1 MARLLSTWFNGFVG
15 SARSTGNKVLNAFGK
30 MVCEMQEYFASDF
43 MGHGWKIFNSG
54 SEETP
59 EYTLEIDN
67 VKVRKA
73 FIAHELIIDQVRA
86 ICGSLGISQACGKVK
101 EVSLRTDEHGNQYYL
116 IKLEGEATHGY
127 GGFAKNDLIRCQ
139 RVEVGSDGVTKG
151 IKGYWVKIESA
162 NMKEG
167 WFTVMASEFVG
178 EIFQDDDT
186 EKVLNNDVP
195 MNLPAAGD
203 EIVQYGNTTEPS
215 RQNAIYLHATENGVP
230 TIDLL
235 NGVNSKSFSD
245 KIVCS
250 LGRIP
255 NSEAFGLYMRKGT
268 IVSFDDETGKD
279 NYIFDHDGYF
289 DLGRGAI
296 TYNPATGVVTIGSD
310 VVIKWGANSKSNV
323 TYQIGSSGVNAPT
336 GTWLNSVPPS
346 EVGKYLWTRTK
357 WPDGTYSYSVSYMA
371 KDGTPGKDGEPG
383 KDGADGQDMRP
394 NLLDYTEFKQ
404 ETFDNVPNPDK
415 TFALEG
421 TRDEGLDGHGAIK
434 VETEQKVNV
443 ESMIKE
449 IDVDFFQQNVKN
461 QISPSTWY
469 TLSFYLLGTIVERPV
484 YTYLWTWDKNGLTM
498 VDTTEKMIVDGKEQD
513 TPKDGGVKFQPTYS
527 WTRHTVTFKTSDNL
541 PETCLCLFR
550 VMKKFTQQIH
560 PIIPCVYVTE
570 PKLEVGKAASA
581 WTRSDNDI
589 VGIAVDKINM
599 PSWVRQWDGQ
609 TTELGADYVAAKNAA
624 FGTKDADGKFTG
636 IAMSGEGFDLG
647 GKDTNVVGLYG
658 ISKNICRVIID
669 PKNEKYSF
677 HGNIFCENGQVNGL
691 LVGSYLKGV
700 TQVTEAEW
708 NKYFTVQKD
717 VNGQEL
723 KNHLKPDFYNINP
736 ILLISEGPKDVQGTI
751 YIHLPPYSDS
761 ASDYAKSLAFLGYK
775 FYVVNKL
782 GKDSSVNTIYL
793 SCIHAIIKVNGQDA
807 SKSVYKLSK
816 GGAVVLTG
824 SIDTKGNFYWL
835 ADSDSGTANS
845 TIVDGSI
852 NPNDIFNIKYNTNIG
867 HMNWNKVPLTPGPSD
882 NGTIKL

>member
-30 MVCEMQEYFASDF
+30 VVCEMQEYFASDF

-54 SEETP
+54 SEESP

-127 GGFAKNDLIRCQ
+127 GGFVKNDLIRCQ

-178 EIFQDDDT
+178 EIKQEEESEFV
-186 EKVLNNDVP
+186 ESNDVP

-203 EIVQYGNTTEPS
+203 EIVQYGNTTVKS

-235 NGVNSKSFSD
+235 NGVNSKSFSG
-245 KIVCS
+245 KIVAS

-255 NSEAFGLYMRKGT
+255 DGGGFGLYLENGT
-268 IVSFDDETGKD
+268 IISLNSNSGKYNYHFNENGSFS
-279 NYIFDHDGYF
+279 
-289 DLGRGAI
+289 LGQGAI
-296 TYNPATGVVTIGSD
+296 DYDPATGVVTIGSD

-323 TYQIGSSGVNAPT
+323 TYQIGSSGVDVPT
-336 GTWLNSVPPS
+336 DTWLSSVPPS
-346 EVGKYLWTRTK
+346 EAGKYLWTRTK

-371 KDGTPGKDGEPG
+371 KDGAPG
-383 KDGADGQDMRP
+383 KDGADGEDMRP

-443 ESMIKE
+443 ESLIKE

-560 PIIPCVYVTE
+560 PIVPCVYVTE

-589 VGIAVDKINM
+589 VGVAVDKINM

-636 IAMSGEGFDLG
+636 IAMSGEGFDIG
-647 GKDTNVVGLYG
+647 GKEKNVVGLYG
-658 ISKNICRVIID
+658 ISKNECRVIID
-669 PKNEKYSF
+669 PKNEKYAF
-677 HGNIFCENGQVNGL
+677 HGNIFCESGQVNGL
-691 LVGSYLKGV
+691 LVGSYLKGL
-700 TQVTEAEW
+700 TQVTNEDEW
-708 NKYFTVQKD
+708 KKVFTAKD
-717 VNGQEL
+717 KDNEG
-723 KNHLKPDFYNINP
+723 NRWKPNFYNINP
-736 ILLISEGPKDVQGTI
+736 ILLISYIPNSTPTI
-751 YIHLPPYSDS
+751 YLPPNGNKP
-761 ASDYAKSLAFLGYK
+761 SDYAESLAFLGYK
-775 FYVVNKL
+775 FYLINRLGKGLTTNQIQVRGIGANIKVYGNDILQQTYKL
-782 GKDSSVNTIYL
+782 G
-793 SCIHAIIKVNGQDA
+793 
-807 SKSVYKLSK
+807 
-816 GGAVVLTG
+816 GGRAVVLTG
-824 SIDTKGNFYWL
+824 SIGSDGGFFWL
-835 ADSDSGTANS
+835 VEEGSTSSDLGS
-845 TIVDGSI
+845 GSI
-852 NPNDIFNIKYNTNIG
+852 EKPSFNIKDNTNIG
-867 HMNWNKVPLTPGPSD
+867 QMTWTKVPLTTGPSD
-882 NGTIKL
+882 NGTIKP

>member
-30 MVCEMQEYFASDF
+30 VVCEMQEYFASDF

-139 RVEVGSDGVTKG
+139 RVEVGSDGKTKG

-167 WFTVMASEFVG
+167 WFTVMASEFLG
-178 EIFQDDDT
+178 EIKQDKET
-186 EKVLNNDVP
+186 EWVERNDVP

-371 KDGTPGKDGEPG
+371 KDGTPGKDGESG

-443 ESMIKE
+443 ESLIKE

-550 VMKKFTQQIH
+550 VMKKFSQQIH
-560 PIIPCVYVTE
+560 PIVPCVYVTE

-589 VGIAVDKINM
+589 VGVAVDKINM

-624 FGTKDADGKFTG
+624 FGTKDAEGKFTG
-636 IAMSGEGFDLG
+636 IAMSGEGFDIG

-658 ISKNICRVIID
+658 ISKDNCRVIID
-669 PKNEKYSF
+669 PKNEKYAF
-677 HGNIFCENGQVNGL
+677 RGNIFCESGQVNGL
-691 LVGSYLKGV
+691 LVGSYLKGL
-700 TQVTEAEW
+700 TQVTNENEW
-708 NKYFTVQKD
+708 NKAF
-717 VNGQEL
+717 EL
-723 KNHLKPDFYNINP
+723 KGSYYRPNFFVINP
-736 ILLISEGPKDVQGTI
+736 IVVLSYEIGGTRKIS
-751 YIHLPPYSDS
+751 LPPYGNTPD
-761 ASDYAKSLAFLGYK
+761 DYAESIAFLDYK
-775 FYVVNKL
+775 FYIINKMPQVL
-782 GKDSSVNTIYL
+782 SQNIIDIKTGIPGALYKKNSTMSSGKSSISYYRLMTG
-793 SCIHAIIKVNGQDA
+793 K
-807 SKSVYKLSK
+807 
-816 GGAVVLTG
+816 AVILTG
-824 SIDTKGNFYWL
+824 CIEENGSFYWL
-835 ADSDSGTANS
+835 VEEGSTSSDLGS
-845 TIVDGSI
+845 GSI
-852 NPNDIFNIKYNTNIG
+852 EKPSFTIKDNTNIG
-867 HMNWNKVPLTPGPSD
+867 QMTWNKVPLAPGPSD
-882 NGTIKL
+882 NGAIKP

>member
-30 MVCEMQEYFASDF
+30 VVCEMQEYFASDF

-54 SEETP
+54 SEESP

-127 GGFAKNDLIRCQ
+127 GGFMKNDLIRCQ

-167 WFTVMASEFVG
+167 WFTVMASEFLG
-178 EIFQDDDT
+178 EIKQEKET
-186 EKVLNNDVP
+186 EWVERNDVP

-203 EIVQYGNTTEPS
+203 EIVQYGNTTETN

-235 NGVNSKSFSD
+235 NGVDSKSFSG
-245 KIVCS
+245 KIVAS

-255 NSEAFGLYMRKGT
+255 NGGGFGLYLQNGT
-268 IVSFDDETGKD
+268 IISLNSKSKKF
-279 NYIFDHDGYF
+279 NYYF
-289 DLGRGAI
+289 DEDGSFILGQGAI
-296 TYNPATGVVTIGSD
+296 DYDPATGVVTIGSD

-371 KDGTPGKDGEPG
+371 KDGAPGKDGT
-383 KDGADGQDMRP
+383 DGQDMRP

-404 ETFDNVPNPDK
+404 ETFDNVPTTDK
-415 TFALEG
+415 TFELKG
-421 TRDEGLDGHGAIK
+421 TRSDGLNGHGAVQI
-434 VETEQKVNV
+434 ETAFKINGDLPTPD
-443 ESMIKE
+443 SY
-449 IDVDFFQQNVKN
+449 VDFFQQNVKSK
-461 QISPSTWY
+461 IAPSTWY
-469 TLSFYLLGTIVERPV
+469 TLSFYLKSKSIAQPL
-484 YTYLWTWDKNGLTM
+484 YTYMWTYDTNGLTM

-513 TPKDGGVKFQPTYS
+513 TPKDGAVKFSPIHEWTY
-527 WTRHTVTFKTSDNL
+527 HTVTFKTAANL
-541 PETCLCLFR
+541 PDTCLCLFR
-550 VMKKFTQQIH
+550 AITKQI
-560 PIIPCVYVTE
+560 PQSNFIVPALFLSE
-570 PKLEVGKAASA
+570 PKLELGKAASA

-589 VGIAVDKINM
+589 AGIAADKINM

-658 ISKNICRVIID
+658 VSKDECRVIID
-669 PKNEKYSF
+669 PKNEKYAF
-677 HGNIFCENGQVNGL
+677 RGNIFCESGQVNGL
-691 LVGSYLKGV
+691 LVGSYLKGL
-700 TQVTEAEW
+700 TQVTNDTEW
-708 NKYFTVQKD
+708 DKAFT
-717 VNGQEL
+717 L
-723 KNHLKPDFYNINP
+723 KGSYYRPNFFVINP
-736 ILLISEGPKDVQGTI
+736 IVILSYDIGDERTLS
-751 YIHLPPYSDS
+751 LPPYGNN
-761 ASDYAKSLAFLGYK
+761 ANDYAESIAFLDYK
-775 FYVVNKL
+775 FYIINKMSQVL
-782 GKDSSVNTIYL
+782 NQNIIYIKAGVSGALYKKDSTM
-793 SCIHAIIKVNGQDA
+793 A
-807 SKSVYKLSK
+807 SGKSSISTYGLKTGK
-816 GGAVVLTG
+816 AVILTG
-824 SIDTKGNFYWL
+824 CIEENGSFYWL
-835 ADSDSGTANS
+835 VEEGSTSSDLGS
-845 TIVDGSI
+845 GSI
-852 NPNDIFNIKYNTNIG
+852 EKPSFTIKDNTNIG
-867 HMNWNKVPLTPGPSD
+867 QMTWTKVPLIPGPSD
-882 NGTIKL
+882 NGTIKP

>member
-30 MVCEMQEYFASDF
+30 VVCEMQEYFASDF

-54 SEETP
+54 SEESP

-127 GGFAKNDLIRCQ
+127 GGFVKNDLIRCQ

-178 EIFQDDDT
+178 EIMQEEESEFV
-186 EKVLNNDVP
+186 ESNDVP

-203 EIVQYGNTTEPS
+203 EIVQYGNITEPS

-235 NGVNSKSFSD
+235 NGVNSKSFSG
-245 KIVCS
+245 KIVAS

-255 NSEAFGLYMRKGT
+255 DGGGFGLYLKNGT
-268 IVSFDDETGKD
+268 IISLNSNSGKYNYHFNENGSFS
-279 NYIFDHDGYF
+279 
-289 DLGRGAI
+289 LGQGAI
-296 TYNPATGVVTIGSD
+296 DYDPATGVVTIGSD

-371 KDGTPGKDGEPG
+371 KDGAPGKDGT
-383 KDGADGQDMRP
+383 DGQDMRP

-404 ETFDNVPNPDK
+404 ETFDNVPTTDK
-415 TFALEG
+415 TFELKG
-421 TRDEGLDGHGAIK
+421 TRSDGLNGHGAVQI
-434 VETEQKVNV
+434 ETAFKINGDLPTPD
-443 ESMIKE
+443 SY
-449 IDVDFFQQNVKN
+449 VDFFQQNVKSK
-461 QISPSTWY
+461 IAPSTWY
-469 TLSFYLLGTIVERPV
+469 TLSFYLKSKSIAQPL
-484 YTYLWTWDKNGLTM
+484 YTYMWTYDTNGLTM

-513 TPKDGGVKFQPTYS
+513 TPKDGAVKFSPIHEWTY
-527 WTRHTVTFKTSDNL
+527 HTVTFKTAANL
-541 PETCLCLFR
+541 PDTCLCLFR
-550 VMKKFTQQIH
+550 AITKQI
-560 PIIPCVYVTE
+560 PQSNFIVPALFLSE
-570 PKLEVGKAASA
+570 PKLELGKAASA

-589 VGIAVDKINM
+589 AGIAADKINM

-624 FGTKDADGKFTG
+624 FGTKDAEGKFTG

-658 ISKNICRVIID
+658 VSKDECRVIID
-669 PKNEKYSF
+669 PKNEKYAF
-677 HGNIFCENGQVNGL
+677 RGNIFCESGQVNGL
-691 LVGSYLKGV
+691 LVGSYLKGL
-700 TQVTEAEW
+700 TQVTNDTEW
-708 NKYFTVQKD
+708 DKAFT
-717 VNGQEL
+717 L
-723 KNHLKPDFYNINP
+723 KGSYYRPNFFVINP
-736 ILLISEGPKDVQGTI
+736 IVILSYDIGDKRTLS
-751 YIHLPPYSDS
+751 LPPYGNN
-761 ASDYAKSLAFLGYK
+761 ANDYAESIAFLDYK
-775 FYVVNKL
+775 FYIINKMSQVL
-782 GKDSSVNTIYL
+782 NQNIIDIKAGVSGALYKKDSTM
-793 SCIHAIIKVNGQDA
+793 A
-807 SKSVYKLSK
+807 SGKSSISTYRLKTGK
-816 GGAVVLTG
+816 AVILTG
-824 SIDTKGNFYWL
+824 CIEENGSFYWL
-835 ADSDSGTANS
+835 VEEGSTSSDLGS
-845 TIVDGSI
+845 GSI
-852 NPNDIFNIKYNTNIG
+852 EKPSFTIKDNTNIG
-867 HMNWNKVPLTPGPSD
+867 LMTWTKVPLIPGPSD
-882 NGTIKL
+882 NGTIKP

>member
-30 MVCEMQEYFASDF
+30 VVCEMQEYFASDF

-127 GGFAKNDLIRCQ
+127 GGFVKNDLIRCQ

-178 EIFQDDDT
+178 EIKQEEESEFV
-186 EKVLNNDVP
+186 ESNDVP

-203 EIVQYGNTTEPS
+203 EIVQYGNITEPS

-245 KIVCS
+245 KIVAS

-255 NSEAFGLYMRKGT
+255 DGGGFGLYLKNGT
-268 IVSFDDETGKD
+268 IISLNSNSGKYNYHFKENGSFS
-279 NYIFDHDGYF
+279 
-289 DLGRGAI
+289 LGQGAI
-296 TYNPATGVVTIGSD
+296 DYDPATGVVTIGSD

-346 EVGKYLWTRTK
+346 QVGKYLWTRTK

-371 KDGTPGKDGEPG
+371 RDGAPG
-383 KDGADGQDMRP
+383 KDGADGENMRP

-415 TFALEG
+415 YFALKG
-421 TRDEGLDGHGAIK
+421 TRAEGLNGHGAVQ
-434 VETEQKVNV
+434 VETAFK
-443 ESMIKE
+443 
-449 IDVDFFQQNVKN
+449 IDGDLPTPDSYVDFFQQNVKSK
-461 QISPSTWY
+461 IAPSTWY
-469 TLSFYLLGTIVERPV
+469 TLSFYLKSKSLAQPL
-484 YTYLWTWDKNGLTM
+484 YTYMWTYDTNGLTM
-498 VDTTEKMIVDGKEQD
+498 VDTTEKMIVDGKEQN
-513 TPKDGGVKFQPTYS
+513 TPKDGAVKFSPIHEWTY
-527 WTRHTVTFKTSDNL
+527 HTVTFKTAANL
-541 PETCLCLFR
+541 PDTCLCLFR
-550 VMKKFTQQIH
+550 AITKQI
-560 PIIPCVYVTE
+560 PQSNFIVPALFLSE
-570 PKLEVGKAASA
+570 PKLELGKAASA

-589 VGIAVDKINM
+589 AGIAADKINM

-624 FGTKDADGKFTG
+624 FGTKDAEGKFTG

-658 ISKNICRVIID
+658 VYKDECRVIID
-669 PKNEKYSF
+669 PKNDKYWF
-677 HGNIFCENGQVNGL
+677 RGNILCESGQVNGL
-691 LVGSYLKGV
+691 LVGSYLKGL
-700 TQVTEAEW
+700 TQVTNDTEW
-708 NKYFTVQKD
+708 DKAFT
-717 VNGQEL
+717 L
-723 KNHLKPDFYNINP
+723 KGSYYRPNFFVINP
-736 ILLISEGPKDVQGTI
+736 IVILSYDIGDKRTLS
-751 YIHLPPYSDS
+751 LPPYGNN
-761 ASDYAKSLAFLGYK
+761 ANDYAESIAFLDYK
-775 FYVVNKL
+775 FYIINKMSQVL
-782 GKDSSVNTIYL
+782 NQNIIDIKAGVSGALYKKDSTM
-793 SCIHAIIKVNGQDA
+793 A
-807 SKSVYKLSK
+807 SGKSSISYYRLETGK
-816 GGAVVLTG
+816 AVILTG
-824 SIDTKGNFYWL
+824 CIEENGSFYWL
-835 ADSDSGTANS
+835 VEEGSTSSDLGS
-845 TIVDGSI
+845 GSI
-852 NPNDIFNIKYNTNIG
+852 EKPSFTIKDNTNIG
-867 HMNWNKVPLTPGPSD
+867 QMTWTKVPLIPGPSD
-882 NGTIKL
+882 NGTIKP

>member
-178 EIFQDDDT
+178 EIFQNDDT

-296 TYNPATGVVTIGSD
+296 TYNPATGVVTIGSE

-371 KDGTPGKDGEPG
+371 KDGAPGKDGT
-383 KDGADGQDMRP
+383 DGQDMRP

-404 ETFDNVPNPDK
+404 ETFDNVPTTDK
-415 TFALEG
+415 TFELKG
-421 TRDEGLDGHGAIK
+421 TRSDGLNGHGAVQI
-434 VETEQKVNV
+434 ETAFKINGDLPTPD
-443 ESMIKE
+443 SY
-449 IDVDFFQQNVKN
+449 VDFFQQNVKSK
-461 QISPSTWY
+461 IAPSTWY
-469 TLSFYLLGTIVERPV
+469 TLSFYLKSKSLAQPL
-484 YTYLWTWDKNGLTM
+484 YTYMWTYDTNGLTM
-498 VDTTEKMIVDGKEQD
+498 VDTTEKMIVDGKEQN
-513 TPKDGGVKFQPTYS
+513 TPKDGAVKFSPIHEWTY
-527 WTRHTVTFKTSDNL
+527 HTVTFKTAANL
-541 PETCLCLFR
+541 PDTCICLFR
-550 VMKKFTQQIH
+550 AITKQI
-560 PIIPCVYVTE
+560 PQSNFIVPALFLSE
-570 PKLEVGKAASA
+570 PKLELGKAASA

-589 VGIAVDKINM
+589 AGIAADKINM

-609 TTELGADYVAAKNAA
+609 TTELGADYVAAKNAV

-636 IAMSGEGFDLG
+636 IAMSGEGFDFG
-647 GKDTNVVGLYG
+647 GKDRNVVGLYG
-658 ISKNICRVIID
+658 IYKDNGRVIID
-669 PKNEKYSF
+669 PKNERYSF
-677 HGNIFCENGQVNGL
+677 HGNIICESGKVNGL
-691 LVGSYLKGV
+691 LEGSYLKGL
-700 TQVTEAEW
+700 TQIRNEKEWEGVFFQDKGDTEW
-708 NKYFTVQKD
+708 
-717 VNGQEL
+717 
-723 KNHLKPDFYNINP
+723 KPSFYSINP
-736 ILLISEGPKDVQGTI
+736 ILLISYLPETNPII
-751 YIHLPPYSDS
+751 YLPPYGKE
-761 ASDYAKSLAFLGYK
+761 ASDYAESLAFIDYK
-775 FYVVNKL
+775 FYIINKT
-782 GKDSSVNTIYL
+782 GTGYIAVKTYGSK
-793 SCIHAIIKVNGQDA
+793 IKV
-807 SKSVYKLSK
+807 K
-816 GGAVVLTG
+816 GGNGISQKSYNILNGTTAVLTG
-824 SIDTKGNFYWL
+824 AIESDGSFYWV
-835 ADSDSGTANS
+835 AEK
-845 TIVDGSI
+845 GSI
-852 NPNDIFNIKYNTNIG
+852 SQE
-867 HMNWNKVPLTPGPSD
+867 VS
-882 NGTIKL
+882 NGTIDIKRNDPIFDKKYLTNFGWKLNDITPTKPSNPGGNIG

>member
-30 MVCEMQEYFASDF
+30 VVCEMQEYFASDF

-54 SEETP
+54 SEESP

-127 GGFAKNDLIRCQ
+127 GGFVKNDLIRCQ

-167 WFTVMASEFVG
+167 WFTVMASEFLG
-178 EIFQDDDT
+178 EIKQDKET
-186 EKVLNNDVP
+186 EWVERNDVP

-203 EIVQYGNTTEPS
+203 EIVQYGNTTETS
-215 RQNAIYLHATENGVP
+215 RQNAIYLHATEIGVP

-235 NGVNSKSFSD
+235 NGVNSKSFSG
-245 KIVCS
+245 KIVAS

-255 NSEAFGLYMRKGT
+255 NGGGFGLYLQNGT
-268 IVSFDDETGKD
+268 IISLNSKSKKF
-279 NYIFDHDGYF
+279 NYYF
-289 DLGRGAI
+289 DEDGSFILGQGAI
-296 TYNPATGVVTIGSD
+296 DYDPATGVVTIGSD

-443 ESMIKE
+443 ESLIKE

-624 FGTKDADGKFTG
+624 FGTKDAEGKFTG

-658 ISKNICRVIID
+658 VSKDECRVIID
-669 PKNEKYSF
+669 PKNEKYAF
-677 HGNIFCENGQVNGL
+677 RGNIFCESGQVNGL
-691 LVGSYLKGV
+691 LVGSYLKGL
-700 TQVTEAEW
+700 TQVTNDTEW
-708 NKYFTVQKD
+708 DKAFT
-717 VNGQEL
+717 L
-723 KNHLKPDFYNINP
+723 KGSYYRPNFFVINP
-736 ILLISEGPKDVQGTI
+736 IVILSYDIGDKRTLL
-751 YIHLPPYSDS
+751 LPPYGNN
-761 ASDYAKSLAFLGYK
+761 ANDYAESIAFLDYK
-775 FYVVNKL
+775 FYIINKMSQVL
-782 GKDSSVNTIYL
+782 NQNIIDIKAGVSGALYKKDSTM
-793 SCIHAIIKVNGQDA
+793 A
-807 SKSVYKLSK
+807 SGKSSISTYRLKTGK
-816 GGAVVLTG
+816 AVILTG
-824 SIDTKGNFYWL
+824 CIEENGSFYWL
-835 ADSDSGTANS
+835 VEEGSTSSDLGS
-845 TIVDGSI
+845 GSI
-852 NPNDIFNIKYNTNIG
+852 EKPSFTIKDNTNIG
-867 HMNWNKVPLTPGPSD
+867 QMTWTKVPLTPNPGGGILKP
-882 NGTIKL
+882 

>member
-30 MVCEMQEYFASDF
+30 VVCEMQEYFASDF

-139 RVEVGSDGVTKG
+139 RVEVGSDGKTKG

-178 EIFQDDDT
+178 EIKQEEESEFV
-186 EKVLNNDVP
+186 ESNDVP

-203 EIVQYGNTTEPS
+203 EIVQYGNITEPS
-215 RQNAIYLHATENGVP
+215 RQNAIYLHATESGVP

-235 NGVNSKSFSD
+235 NGVNSKSFSG
-245 KIVCS
+245 KIVAS

-255 NSEAFGLYMRKGT
+255 DGGGFGLYLKNGT
-268 IVSFDDETGKD
+268 IISLNSNSGKYNYHFNENGSFS
-279 NYIFDHDGYF
+279 
-289 DLGRGAI
+289 LGQGAI
-296 TYNPATGVVTIGSD
+296 DYDPKTGVVTIGSE

-371 KDGTPGKDGEPG
+371 KDGTPGKDG
-383 KDGADGQDMRP
+383 ADGENMRP

-404 ETFDNVPNPDK
+404 ETFDNVPKDK
-415 TFALEG
+415 GFTLVG
-421 TRDEGLDGHGAIK
+421 TRAEGLDGHGAVQI
-434 VETEQKVNV
+434 ETAFKINGDLPTPD
-443 ESMIKE
+443 SN
-449 IDVDFFQQNVKN
+449 VDFFQQNVKS
-461 QISPSTWY
+461 QIAPSTWY
-469 TLSFYLLGTIVERPV
+469 TLSFYLKGRGVANPV
-484 YTYLWTWDKNGLTM
+484 YTYLWTWATDGLTM

-513 TPKDGGVKFQPTYS
+513 TPKDGAVKFQPTAGP
-527 WTRHTVTFKTSDNL
+527 WVRHIVTFKTAAKL
-541 PETCLCLFR
+541 PDTCLCLFR
-550 VMKKFTQQIH
+550 VITKQVPQNLLLV
-560 PIIPCVYVTE
+560 PCAYVTE

-589 VGIAVDKINM
+589 ADIAIDKV
-599 PSWVRQWDGQ
+599 SWVRQWDGQ
-609 TTELGADYVAAKNAA
+609 TTELGADYVAAKNAV

-636 IAMSGEGFDLG
+636 IAMSGEGFDFG
-647 GKDTNVVGLYG
+647 GKDRNVVGLYA
-658 ISKNICRVIID
+658 IYKNDCRVIID
-669 PKNEKYSF
+669 PKNERYSF
-677 HGNIFCENGQVNGL
+677 HGNIICDSGRVNGL
-691 LVGSYLKGV
+691 LEGSYIKGL
-700 TQVTEAEW
+700 TQISNQNEW
-708 NKYFTVQKD
+708 EGVFF
-717 VNGQEL
+717 QE
-723 KNHLKPDFYNINP
+723 KGDTQWKPSFYSINP
-736 ILLISEGPKDVQGTI
+736 ILLITYLPETNPII
-751 YIHLPPYSDS
+751 YLPPYGKE
-761 ASDYAKSLAFLGYK
+761 ASDYAESLAFIDYK
-775 FYVVNKL
+775 FYIINKT
-782 GKDSSVNTIYL
+782 GAGYIAVKTYGSK
-793 SCIHAIIKVNGQDA
+793 IKV
-807 SKSVYKLSK
+807 K
-816 GGAVVLTG
+816 GGNGISQSSYNILNGTTTVLTG
-824 SIDTKGNFYWL
+824 SIESDGSFYWV
-835 ADSDSGTANS
+835 AEK
-845 TIVDGSI
+845 GSI
-852 NPNDIFNIKYNTNIG
+852 SQE
-867 HMNWNKVPLTPGPSD
+867 VS
-882 NGTIKL
+882 NGTIDIKRNDPIFDKKYLNQFGWKNNLVTPTKPSNPGGDIG

>member
-127 GGFAKNDLIRCQ
+127 GGFVKNDLIRCQ

-178 EIFQDDDT
+178 EIYQNDDT

-255 NSEAFGLYMRKGT
+255 NSKAFGLYMRKGT

-296 TYNPATGVVTIGSD
+296 TYNPATGVVTIGSE

-371 KDGTPGKDGEPG
+371 KDGAPGKDGT
-383 KDGADGQDMRP
+383 DGQDMRP

-404 ETFDNVPNPDK
+404 ETFDNVPTTDK
-415 TFALEG
+415 TFELKG
-421 TRDEGLDGHGAIK
+421 TRSDGLNGHGAVQI
-434 VETEQKVNV
+434 ETAFKINGDLPTPD
-443 ESMIKE
+443 SY
-449 IDVDFFQQNVKN
+449 VDFFQQNVKSK
-461 QISPSTWY
+461 IAPSTWY
-469 TLSFYLLGTIVERPV
+469 TLSFYLKRKSIAQPL
-484 YTYLWTWDKNGLTM
+484 YTYMWTYDTNGLTM
-498 VDTTEKMIVDGKEQD
+498 VDTTEKMIVDGKEQN
-513 TPKDGGVKFQPTYS
+513 TPKDGAVKFPPIHEWTY
-527 WTRHTVTFKTSDNL
+527 HTVTFKTAANL
-541 PETCLCLFR
+541 PDTCLCLFR
-550 VMKKFTQQIH
+550 AITKQI
-560 PIIPCVYVTE
+560 PQSNFIVPALFLSE

-589 VGIAVDKINM
+589 ADIAIDKVNM

-658 ISKNICRVIID
+658 VYKDECRVIID
-669 PKNEKYSF
+669 PKNDKYWF
-677 HGNIFCENGQVNGL
+677 RGNILCESGQVNGL
-691 LVGSYLKGV
+691 LVGSYLKGL
-700 TQVTEAEW
+700 TQVTNDTEW
-708 NKYFTVQKD
+708 EKAFT
-717 VNGQEL
+717 L
-723 KNHLKPDFYNINP
+723 KGSYYRPNFFVINP
-736 ILLISEGPKDVQGTI
+736 IVILSYDIGDKRTLL
-751 YIHLPPYSDS
+751 LPPYGNN
-761 ASDYAKSLAFLGYK
+761 ANDYAESIAFLDYK
-775 FYVVNKL
+775 FYIINKMSQVL
-782 GKDSSVNTIYL
+782 NQNIIDIKAGVSGALYKKDSTM
-793 SCIHAIIKVNGQDA
+793 A
-807 SKSVYKLSK
+807 SGKSSISNYRLMTGK
-816 GGAVVLTG
+816 AVILTG
-824 SIDTKGNFYWL
+824 CIEENGSFYWL
-835 ADSDSGTANS
+835 VEEGS
-845 TIVDGSI
+845 TSSNLGSGSI
-852 NPNDIFNIKYNTNIG
+852 EKPSFTIKDNTNIG
-867 HMNWNKVPLTPGPSD
+867 QLTWNKVPLAPGPSD
-882 NGTIKL
+882 NGTIKP

>member
-30 MVCEMQEYFASDF
+30 VVCEMQEYFASDF

-54 SEETP
+54 SEESP

-178 EIFQDDDT
+178 EIYQNDDT

-346 EVGKYLWTRTK
+346 QVGKYLWTRTK

-371 KDGTPGKDGEPG
+371 KDGTPGKDG
-383 KDGADGQDMRP
+383 ADGENMRP

-404 ETFDNVPNPDK
+404 ETFDNVPKDK
-415 TFALEG
+415 GFTLVG
-421 TRDEGLDGHGAIK
+421 TRAEGLDGHGAVQI
-434 VETEQKVNV
+434 ETAFKINGDLPTPD
-443 ESMIKE
+443 SYT
-449 IDVDFFQQNVKN
+449 DFFQQNVKS
-461 QISPSTWY
+461 QIAPSTWY
-469 TLSFYLLGTIVERPV
+469 TLSFYLKSKLVAQPL
-484 YTYLWTWDKNGLTM
+484 YTYLWTWDTDGLTM
-498 VDTTEKMIVDGKEQD
+498 VDTTEKIIVDGKEQD
-513 TPKDGGVKFQPTYS
+513 TPKDGGVKFQPSPAS
-527 WTRHTVTFKTSDNL
+527 WFRHTVTFKTAANL
-541 PETCLCLFR
+541 PDTCLCLFR
-550 VMKKFTQQIH
+550 VITKQVPQNLLMV
-560 PIIPCVYVTE
+560 PCVYVTE

-589 VGIAVDKINM
+589 ADIAIDKV
-599 PSWVRQWDGQ
+599 SWVRQWDGQ

-624 FGTKDADGKFTG
+624 FGTKDAEGKFTG

-677 HGNIFCENGQVNGL
+677 RGNIFCENGQVNGL

-700 TQVTEAEW
+700 TQVAEAEW

-717 VNGQEL
+717 KNGQEL
-723 KNHLKPDFYNINP
+723 KNHLEPDFFNINP

-751 YIHLPPYSDS
+751 YIHLPPYSNS
-761 ASDYAKSLAFLGYK
+761 AEDYAKSLAFLGYK

-782 GKDSSVNTIYL
+782 KQESSVTTIQL
-793 SCIHAIIKVNGQDA
+793 SCIDAIIKVDGQNVA
-807 SKSVYKLSK
+807 KSFYKLSK

-824 SIDTKGNFYWL
+824 SIDTKGKFYWL
-835 ADSDSGTANS
+835 ADSDSGTASS
-845 TIVDGSI
+845 TIVDGNI
-852 NPNDIFNIKYNTNIG
+852 NPNDLWNVKYNTNIG

-882 NGTIKL
+882 NGALKP

>member
-30 MVCEMQEYFASDF
+30 VVCEMQEYFASDF

-54 SEETP
+54 SEESP

-73 FIAHELIIDQVRA
+73 FIAHDLIIDQVRA

-127 GGFAKNDLIRCQ
+127 GGFVKNDLIRCQ

-162 NMKEG
+162 SMKEG

-178 EIFQDDDT
+178 EIMQEEESEFV
-186 EKVLNNDVP
+186 ESNDVP

-203 EIVQYGNTTEPS
+203 EIVQYGNITEPS

-235 NGVNSKSFSD
+235 NGVNSKSFSG
-245 KIVCS
+245 KIVAS

-255 NSEAFGLYMRKGT
+255 DGGGFGLYLKNGT
-268 IVSFDDETGKD
+268 IISLNSNSGKYNYHFKENGSFS
-279 NYIFDHDGYF
+279 
-289 DLGRGAI
+289 LGQGAI
-296 TYNPATGVVTIGSD
+296 DYDPATGVVTIGSD

-346 EVGKYLWTRTK
+346 QVGKYLWTRTK

-371 KDGTPGKDGEPG
+371 RDGAPG
-383 KDGADGQDMRP
+383 KDGADGENMRP

-415 TFALEG
+415 SFALKG
-421 TRDEGLDGHGAIK
+421 TRAEGLNGHGAVQI
-434 VETEQKVNV
+434 ETAFKINGDLPTPD
-443 ESMIKE
+443 SYT
-449 IDVDFFQQNVKN
+449 DFFQQNVKS
-461 QISPSTWY
+461 QIAPSTWY
-469 TLSFYLLGTIVERPV
+469 TLSFYLKSKLVAQPL
-484 YTYLWTWDKNGLTM
+484 YTYLWTWDTDGLTM
-498 VDTTEKMIVDGKEQD
+498 VDTTEKIIVDGKEQD
-513 TPKDGGVKFQPTYS
+513 TPKDGGVKFQPSPAS
-527 WTRHTVTFKTSDNL
+527 WFRHTVTFKTAANL
-541 PETCLCLFR
+541 PDTCLCLFR
-550 VMKKFTQQIH
+550 VITKQVPQNLLMV
-560 PIIPCVYVTE
+560 PCVYVTE

-589 VGIAVDKINM
+589 AGIAADKINM

-609 TTELGADYVAAKNAA
+609 TTELGADYVAAKNAV

-636 IAMSGEGFDLG
+636 IAMSGEGFDFG
-647 GKDTNVVGLYG
+647 GKDRNVVGLYG
-658 ISKNICRVIID
+658 IYKDDCRVIID
-669 PKNEKYSF
+669 PKNERYSF
-677 HGNIFCENGQVNGL
+677 HGNIICDSGRVNGL
-691 LVGSYLKGV
+691 LEGSYLKGL
-700 TQVTEAEW
+700 TQISNQNEW
-708 NKYFTVQKD
+708 KGVFF
-717 VNGQEL
+717 QE
-723 KNHLKPDFYNINP
+723 KGDTQWKPSFYSINP
-736 ILLISEGPKDVQGTI
+736 ILLITYLPETNPII
-751 YIHLPPYSDS
+751 YLPPYGKE
-761 ASDYAKSLAFLGYK
+761 ASDYAESLAFIDYK
-775 FYVVNKL
+775 FYIINKT
-782 GKDSSVNTIYL
+782 GAGYIAVKTYGSK
-793 SCIHAIIKVNGQDA
+793 IKV
-807 SKSVYKLSK
+807 K
-816 GGAVVLTG
+816 GGNGISQSSYNILNGTTAVLTG
-824 SIDTKGNFYWL
+824 AIESDGSFYWV
-835 ADSDSGTANS
+835 AEKGRISQEVS
-845 TIVDGSI
+845 
-852 NPNDIFNIKYNTNIG
+852 
-867 HMNWNKVPLTPGPSD
+867 
-882 NGTIKL
+882 NGTIDIKRNDPIFDKKYLNQFGWKNNLVTPTKPSNPGGDIG

>member
-30 MVCEMQEYFASDF
+30 VVCEMQEYFASDF

-54 SEETP
+54 SEESP

-127 GGFAKNDLIRCQ
+127 GGFMKNDLIRCQ
-139 RVEVGSDGVTKG
+139 RVEVGSDGETKG

-178 EIFQDDDT
+178 EIFQNDDT

-371 KDGTPGKDGEPG
+371 KDGAPGKDGT
-383 KDGADGQDMRP
+383 DGQDMRP

-404 ETFDNVPNPDK
+404 ETFDNVPTTDK
-415 TFALEG
+415 TFELKG
-421 TRDEGLDGHGAIK
+421 TRSDGLNGHGAVQ
-434 VETEQKVNV
+434 VETAFKINGDLPTPD
-443 ESMIKE
+443 SY
-449 IDVDFFQQNVKN
+449 VDFFQQNVKSK
-461 QISPSTWY
+461 IAPSTWY
-469 TLSFYLLGTIVERPV
+469 TLSFYLKSKSIAQPL
-484 YTYLWTWDKNGLTM
+484 YTYMWTYDTNGLTM
-498 VDTTEKMIVDGKEQD
+498 VDTNEKMIVDGKEQD
-513 TPKDGGVKFQPTYS
+513 TPKDGAVKFSPIHEWTY
-527 WTRHTVTFKTSDNL
+527 HTVTFKTAANL
-541 PETCLCLFR
+541 PDTCLCLFR
-550 VMKKFTQQIH
+550 AITKQI
-560 PIIPCVYVTE
+560 PQSNFIVPALFLSE
-570 PKLEVGKAASA
+570 PKLELGKAASA

-589 VGIAVDKINM
+589 AGIAADKINM

-624 FGTKDADGKFTG
+624 FGTKDSEGKFSG
-636 IAMSGEGFDLG
+636 IAMSGGGFDIG
-647 GKDTNVVGLYG
+647 GQNVIGLYA
-658 ISKNICRVIID
+658 ISKDKCAVKIN
-669 PKNEKYSF
+669 PTTGEY
-677 HGNIFCENGQVNGL
+677 IFVGKILCEEGQMNGL
-691 LVGSYLKGV
+691 LNGSYIKGI
-700 TQVTEAEW
+700 TQITNEAEW
-708 NKYFTVQKD
+708 DDILPVYKETYY
-717 VNGQEL
+717 
-723 KNHLKPDFYNINP
+723 KPDFYKLNP
-736 ILLISEGPKDVQGTI
+736 IVILSYAKVDAPMI
-751 YIHLPPYSDS
+751 YLPPYDKTAEKLLEAYQFIGYTFWIVNKSGKTISIEPVSSIKIENNTVVTNASGESVLTKSYSNANLQQRKIANGKS
-761 ASDYAKSLAFLGYK
+761 AS
-775 FYVVNKL
+775 
-782 GKDSSVNTIYL
+782 
-793 SCIHAIIKVNGQDA
+793 
-807 SKSVYKLSK
+807 
-816 GGAVVLTG
+816 LTG
-824 SIDTKGNFYWL
+824 VM
-835 ADSDSGTANS
+835 DSDGKFFWVIEKIGVNEAITGS
-845 TIVDGSI
+845 T
-852 NPNDIFNIKYNTNIG
+852 
-867 HMNWNKVPLTPGPSD
+867 
-882 NGTIKL
+882 GTITPSFGLGGNTLKWNTGFTGGNSGLLKP

>member
-30 MVCEMQEYFASDF
+30 VVCEMQEYFASDF

-54 SEETP
+54 SEESP

-127 GGFAKNDLIRCQ
+127 GGFVKNDLIRCQ
-139 RVEVGSDGVTKG
+139 RVEVGSDGKTKG

-178 EIFQDDDT
+178 EIYQNDDT

-323 TYQIGSSGVNAPT
+323 AYQIGSSGVNAPT

-371 KDGTPGKDGEPG
+371 KDGAPGKDGT
-383 KDGADGQDMRP
+383 DGQDMRP

-415 TFALEG
+415 TFALKG
-421 TRDEGLDGHGAIK
+421 TRSDGLNGHGAVQI
-434 VETEQKVNV
+434 ETAFKINGDLPTPD
-443 ESMIKE
+443 SY
-449 IDVDFFQQNVKN
+449 VDFFQQNVKSK
-461 QISPSTWY
+461 IAPSTWY
-469 TLSFYLLGTIVERPV
+469 TLSFYLKSKSIAQPL
-484 YTYLWTWDKNGLTM
+484 YTYMWTYDTNGLTM

-513 TPKDGGVKFQPTYS
+513 TPKDGAVKFPSIHEWTY
-527 WTRHTVTFKTSDNL
+527 HTVTFKTAANL
-541 PETCLCLFR
+541 PDTCLCLFR
-550 VMKKFTQQIH
+550 AITKQI
-560 PIIPCVYVTE
+560 PQSNFIVPALFLSE
-570 PKLEVGKAASA
+570 PKLELGKAASA

-589 VGIAVDKINM
+589 AGIAADKINM

-609 TTELGADYVAAKNAA
+609 TTELGADYVAAKNAV

-636 IAMSGEGFDLG
+636 IAMSGEGFDFG
-647 GKDTNVVGLYG
+647 GKDRNVVGLYG
-658 ISKNICRVIID
+658 IYKDDCRVIID
-669 PKNEKYSF
+669 PKNERYSF
-677 HGNIFCENGQVNGL
+677 HGNIICDSGRVNGL
-691 LVGSYLKGV
+691 LDGSYLKGL
-700 TQVTEAEW
+700 TQISNQNEW
-708 NKYFTVQKD
+708 EGVFF
-717 VNGQEL
+717 QE
-723 KNHLKPDFYNINP
+723 KGDTQWKPSFYSINP
-736 ILLISEGPKDVQGTI
+736 ILLITYLPETNPII
-751 YIHLPPYSDS
+751 YLPPYGKE
-761 ASDYAKSLAFLGYK
+761 ASDYAESLAFIDYK
-775 FYVVNKL
+775 FYIINKT
-782 GKDSSVNTIYL
+782 GAGYIAVKTYGSK
-793 SCIHAIIKVNGQDA
+793 IKV
-807 SKSVYKLSK
+807 K
-816 GGAVVLTG
+816 GGNGISQSSYNILNGTTAVLTG
-824 SIDTKGNFYWL
+824 AIESDGSFYWV
-835 ADSDSGTANS
+835 AEK
-845 TIVDGSI
+845 GSI
-852 NPNDIFNIKYNTNIG
+852 SQE
-867 HMNWNKVPLTPGPSD
+867 VS
-882 NGTIKL
+882 NGTIDIKRNDPIFDKKYLNQFGWKNNLVTPTKPSNPGGDIG

>member
-30 MVCEMQEYFASDF
+30 VVCEMQEYFASDF

-54 SEETP
+54 SEESP

-127 GGFAKNDLIRCQ
+127 GGFVKNDLIRCQ

-178 EIFQDDDT
+178 EIKQEEESEFV
-186 EKVLNNDVP
+186 ERNDAP

-203 EIVQYGNTTEPS
+203 EIVQYGNITDTS

-235 NGVNSKSFSD
+235 NGVNSKSFSG
-245 KIVCS
+245 KIVAS

-255 NSEAFGLYMRKGT
+255 NGGGFGLYLQNGT
-268 IVSFDDETGKD
+268 IISLNSNGGKYNYHFNENGSFS
-279 NYIFDHDGYF
+279 
-289 DLGRGAI
+289 LGQGAI
-296 TYNPATGVVTIGSD
+296 DYDPKTGVVTIGSD

-336 GTWLNSVPPS
+336 GTWLNSVPS
-346 EVGKYLWTRTK
+346 SQVGRYLWTRTK

-371 KDGTPGKDGEPG
+371 RDGAPG
-383 KDGADGQDMRP
+383 KDGADGENMRP

-415 TFALEG
+415 TFALKG
-421 TRDEGLDGHGAIK
+421 TRAEGLNGHGAVQ
-434 VETEQKVNV
+434 VETAFKINGDLPTPD
-443 ESMIKE
+443 SY
-449 IDVDFFQQNVKN
+449 VDFFQQNVKSK
-461 QISPSTWY
+461 IAPSTWY
-469 TLSFYLLGTIVERPV
+469 TLSFYLKSKSFAQPL
-484 YTYLWTWDKNGLTM
+484 YTYMWTYDTNGLTM

-513 TPKDGGVKFQPTYS
+513 TPKDGAVKFPPIHEWTY
-527 WTRHTVTFKTSDNL
+527 HTVTFKTAANL
-541 PETCLCLFR
+541 PDTCLCLFR
-550 VMKKFTQQIH
+550 AITKQI
-560 PIIPCVYVTE
+560 PQSNFIVPALFLSE

-589 VGIAVDKINM
+589 ADIAIDKV
-599 PSWVRQWDGQ
+599 SWVRQWDGQ

-658 ISKNICRVIID
+658 VSKDECRVIID
-669 PKNEKYSF
+669 PKNEKYAF
-677 HGNIFCENGQVNGL
+677 RGNIFCESGQVNGL
-691 LVGSYLKGV
+691 LVGSYLKGL
-700 TQVTEAEW
+700 TQVTNDTEW
-708 NKYFTVQKD
+708 DKAFT
-717 VNGQEL
+717 L
-723 KNHLKPDFYNINP
+723 KGSYYRPNFFVINP
-736 ILLISEGPKDVQGTI
+736 IVILSYDIGDKRTLS
-751 YIHLPPYSDS
+751 LPPYGNN
-761 ASDYAKSLAFLGYK
+761 ANDYAESIAFLDYK
-775 FYVVNKL
+775 FYIINKMSQVL
-782 GKDSSVNTIYL
+782 NQNIIDIKAGVSGALYKKDSTM
-793 SCIHAIIKVNGQDA
+793 A
-807 SKSVYKLSK
+807 SGKSSISTYRLKTGK
-816 GGAVVLTG
+816 AVILTG
-824 SIDTKGNFYWL
+824 CIEENGSFYWL
-835 ADSDSGTANS
+835 VEEGSTSSDLGS
-845 TIVDGSI
+845 GSI
-852 NPNDIFNIKYNTNIG
+852 EKPSFTIKDNTNIG
-867 HMNWNKVPLTPGPSD
+867 QMTWTKVPLTTGPSD
-882 NGTIKL
+882 NGTIKP

>member
-30 MVCEMQEYFASDF
+30 VVCEMQEYFASDF

-54 SEETP
+54 SEESP

-167 WFTVMASEFVG
+167 WFTVMVSEFVG
-178 EIFQDDDT
+178 EIYQNDDT

-235 NGVNSKSFSD
+235 NGVNSKSFSG

-371 KDGTPGKDGEPG
+371 KDGAPGKDGT
-383 KDGADGQDMRP
+383 DGQDMRP

-404 ETFDNVPNPDK
+404 ETFDNVPTTDK
-415 TFALEG
+415 TFELKG
-421 TRDEGLDGHGAIK
+421 TRSDGLNGHGAVQI
-434 VETEQKVNV
+434 ETAFKINGDLPTPD
-443 ESMIKE
+443 SY
-449 IDVDFFQQNVKN
+449 VDFFQQNVKSK
-461 QISPSTWY
+461 IAPSTWY
-469 TLSFYLLGTIVERPV
+469 TLSFYLKSKSIAQPL
-484 YTYLWTWDKNGLTM
+484 YTYMWTYDTNGLTM

-513 TPKDGGVKFQPTYS
+513 TPKDGAVKFSPTHE
-527 WTRHTVTFKTSDNL
+527 WTYHTVTFKTAANL
-541 PETCLCLFR
+541 PDTCLCLFR
-550 VMKKFTQQIH
+550 AITKQI
-560 PIIPCVYVTE
+560 PQSNFIVPALFLSE
-570 PKLEVGKAASA
+570 PKLELGKAASA

-589 VGIAVDKINM
+589 AGIAADKINM
-599 PSWVRQWDGQ
+599 PLWVRQWDGQ

-624 FGTKDADGKFTG
+624 FGTKDAEGKFTG

-658 ISKNICRVIID
+658 VSKDECRVIID
-669 PKNEKYSF
+669 PKNEKYAF
-677 HGNIFCENGQVNGL
+677 RGNIFCESGQVNGL
-691 LVGSYLKGV
+691 LVGSYLKGL
-700 TQVTEAEW
+700 TQVTNDTEW
-708 NKYFTVQKD
+708 DKAFT
-717 VNGQEL
+717 L
-723 KNHLKPDFYNINP
+723 KGSYYKPNFFVINP
-736 ILLISEGPKDVQGTI
+736 IVILSYDIGDKRTLS
-751 YIHLPPYSDS
+751 LPPYGNN
-761 ASDYAKSLAFLGYK
+761 ANDYAESIAFLDYK
-775 FYVVNKL
+775 FYIINKMSQVL
-782 GKDSSVNTIYL
+782 NQNIIDIKAGVSGALYKKDSTM
-793 SCIHAIIKVNGQDA
+793 A
-807 SKSVYKLSK
+807 SGKSSISTYRLKTGK
-816 GGAVVLTG
+816 AVILTG
-824 SIDTKGNFYWL
+824 CIEENGSFYWL
-835 ADSDSGTANS
+835 VEEGSTSSDLGSGIIEKPS
-845 TIVDGSI
+845 FTIKD
-852 NPNDIFNIKYNTNIG
+852 NTNIG
-867 HMNWNKVPLTPGPSD
+867 QMTWTKVPLTPGPSD
-882 NGTIKL
+882 NGTIKP

>member
-30 MVCEMQEYFASDF
+30 VVCEMQEYFASDF

-54 SEETP
+54 SEESP

-101 EVSLRTDEHGNQYYL
+101 EVSLRTDKHGNQYYL

-167 WFTVMASEFVG
+167 WFTVMASEFLG
-178 EIFQDDDT
+178 EIKQDKET
-186 EKVLNNDVP
+186 EWVERNDVP

-203 EIVQYGNTTEPS
+203 EIVQYGNTTETS
-215 RQNAIYLHATENGVP
+215 RQNAIYLHATEIGVP

-235 NGVNSKSFSD
+235 NGVNSKSFSG
-245 KIVCS
+245 KIVAS

-255 NSEAFGLYMRKGT
+255 NGGGFGLYLQNGT
-268 IVSFDDETGKD
+268 IISLNSNSGKYNYHFNENGSFS
-279 NYIFDHDGYF
+279 
-289 DLGRGAI
+289 LGQGAI
-296 TYNPATGVVTIGSD
+296 SYDPATGIVTIDSE

-371 KDGTPGKDGEPG
+371 KDGTPGKDG
-383 KDGADGQDMRP
+383 ADGQDMRP

-443 ESMIKE
+443 ESLIKE

-560 PIIPCVYVTE
+560 PIVPCVYVTE

-589 VGIAVDKINM
+589 VGVAVDKINM

-636 IAMSGEGFDLG
+636 IAMSGEGFDIG
-647 GKDTNVVGLYG
+647 GKEKNVVGLYG
-658 ISKNICRVIID
+658 ISKNECRVIID
-669 PKNEKYSF
+669 PKNEKYAF
-677 HGNIFCENGQVNGL
+677 HGNIFCESGQVNGL
-691 LVGSYLKGV
+691 LVGSYLKGL
-700 TQVTEAEW
+700 TQVTNEDEW
-708 NKYFTVQKD
+708 KKVFTAKD
-717 VNGQEL
+717 KDNEG
-723 KNHLKPDFYNINP
+723 NRWKPDFYNINP
-736 ILLISEGPKDVQGTI
+736 ILLISYIPNSTPTI
-751 YIHLPPYSDS
+751 YLPPNGNKP
-761 ASDYAKSLAFLGYK
+761 SDYAESLAFLGYK
-775 FYVVNKL
+775 FYLINRLGKGLTTNQIQVRGIGANIKVYGNDILQQTYKL
-782 GKDSSVNTIYL
+782 G
-793 SCIHAIIKVNGQDA
+793 
-807 SKSVYKLSK
+807 
-816 GGAVVLTG
+816 GGRAVVLTG
-824 SIDTKGNFYWL
+824 SIGSDGGFFWL
-835 ADSDSGTANS
+835 VEEGSTSSDLGS
-845 TIVDGSI
+845 GSI
-852 NPNDIFNIKYNTNIG
+852 EKPSFNIKDNTNIG
-867 HMNWNKVPLTPGPSD
+867 QMTWTKVPLTTGPSD
-882 NGTIKL
+882 NGTIKP

>member
-30 MVCEMQEYFASDF
+30 VVCEMQEYFASDF

-54 SEETP
+54 SEESP

-73 FIAHELIIDQVRA
+73 FIAHDLIIDQVRA

-127 GGFAKNDLIRCQ
+127 GGFVKNDLIRCQ

-178 EIFQDDDT
+178 EIMQEEESEFV
-186 EKVLNNDVP
+186 ESNDVP

-203 EIVQYGNTTEPS
+203 EIVQYGNITEPS

-235 NGVNSKSFSD
+235 NGVNSKSFSG
-245 KIVCS
+245 KIVAS

-255 NSEAFGLYMRKGT
+255 DGGGFGLYLKNGT
-268 IVSFDDETGKD
+268 IISLNSNSGKYNYHFKENGSFS
-279 NYIFDHDGYF
+279 
-289 DLGRGAI
+289 LGQGAI
-296 TYNPATGVVTIGSD
+296 DYDPATGVVTIGSD

-346 EVGKYLWTRTK
+346 QVGKYLWTRTK

-371 KDGTPGKDGEPG
+371 RDGAPG
-383 KDGADGQDMRP
+383 KDGADGENMRP

-415 TFALEG
+415 SFALKG
-421 TRDEGLDGHGAIK
+421 TRAEGLNGHGAVQI
-434 VETEQKVNV
+434 ETAFKINGDLPTPD
-443 ESMIKE
+443 SYT
-449 IDVDFFQQNVKN
+449 DFFQQNVKS
-461 QISPSTWY
+461 QIAPSTWY
-469 TLSFYLLGTIVERPV
+469 TLSFYLKSKLVAQPL
-484 YTYLWTWDKNGLTM
+484 YTYLWTWDTDGLTM
-498 VDTTEKMIVDGKEQD
+498 VDTTEKIIVDGKEQD
-513 TPKDGGVKFQPTYS
+513 TPKDGGVKFQPSPVS
-527 WTRHTVTFKTSDNL
+527 WFRHTVTFKTAANL
-541 PETCLCLFR
+541 PDTCLCLFR
-550 VMKKFTQQIH
+550 VITKQVPQNLLMV
-560 PIIPCVYVTE
+560 PCVYVTE

-589 VGIAVDKINM
+589 AGIAADKINM

-609 TTELGADYVAAKNAA
+609 TTELGADYVAAKNAV

-636 IAMSGEGFDLG
+636 IAMSGEGFDFG
-647 GKDTNVVGLYG
+647 GKDRNVVGLYG
-658 ISKNICRVIID
+658 IYKDDCRVIID
-669 PKNEKYSF
+669 PKNERYSF
-677 HGNIFCENGQVNGL
+677 HGNIICDSGRVNGL
-691 LVGSYLKGV
+691 LEGSYLKGL
-700 TQVTEAEW
+700 TQISNQNEW
-708 NKYFTVQKD
+708 EGVFF
-717 VNGQEL
+717 QE
-723 KNHLKPDFYNINP
+723 KGDTQWKPSFYSINP
-736 ILLISEGPKDVQGTI
+736 ILLITYLPETNPII
-751 YIHLPPYSDS
+751 YLPPYGKE
-761 ASDYAKSLAFLGYK
+761 ASDYAESLAFIDYK
-775 FYVVNKL
+775 FYIINKT
-782 GKDSSVNTIYL
+782 GAGYIAVKTYGSK
-793 SCIHAIIKVNGQDA
+793 IKV
-807 SKSVYKLSK
+807 K
-816 GGAVVLTG
+816 GGNGISQSSYNILNGTTAVLTG
-824 SIDTKGNFYWL
+824 AIESDGSFYWV
-835 ADSDSGTANS
+835 AEK
-845 TIVDGSI
+845 GSI
-852 NPNDIFNIKYNTNIG
+852 SQE
-867 HMNWNKVPLTPGPSD
+867 VS
-882 NGTIKL
+882 NGTIDIKRNDPIFDKKYLNQFGWKNNLVTPTKPSNPGGDIG

>member
-30 MVCEMQEYFASDF
+30 VVCEMQEYFASDF

-54 SEETP
+54 SEESP

-127 GGFAKNDLIRCQ
+127 GGFVKNDLIRCQ

-178 EIFQDDDT
+178 EIMQEEESEFV
-186 EKVLNNDVP
+186 ESNDVP

-235 NGVNSKSFSD
+235 NGVNSKSFSG
-245 KIVCS
+245 KIVAS

-255 NSEAFGLYMRKGT
+255 NGGGFGLYLQNGT
-268 IVSFDDETGKD
+268 IISLNSNSGKY
-279 NYIFDHDGYF
+279 NYHFNENGRF
-289 DLGRGAI
+289 SLGQGAI
-296 TYNPATGVVTIGSD
+296 DYDPKTGVVTIGSE

-371 KDGTPGKDGEPG
+371 KDGAPG
-383 KDGADGQDMRP
+383 KDGADGENMRP

-449 IDVDFFQQNVKN
+449 IYVDFFQQNVKN

-560 PIIPCVYVTE
+560 PVIPCVYVTE

-624 FGTKDADGKFTG
+624 FGTKDAEGKFTG

-658 ISKNICRVIID
+658 VSKDECRVIID
-669 PKNEKYSF
+669 PKNEKYAF
-677 HGNIFCENGQVNGL
+677 RGNIFCESGQVNGL
-691 LVGSYLKGV
+691 LVGSYLKGL
-700 TQVTEAEW
+700 TQVTNDTEW
-708 NKYFTVQKD
+708 DKAFT
-717 VNGQEL
+717 L
-723 KNHLKPDFYNINP
+723 KGSYYRPNFFVINP
-736 ILLISEGPKDVQGTI
+736 IVILSYDIGDKRTLS
-751 YIHLPPYSDS
+751 LPPYGNN
-761 ASDYAKSLAFLGYK
+761 ANDYAESIAFLDYK
-775 FYVVNKL
+775 FYIINKMSQVL
-782 GKDSSVNTIYL
+782 NQNIIDIKAGVSGALYKKDSTM
-793 SCIHAIIKVNGQDA
+793 A
-807 SKSVYKLSK
+807 SGKSSISTYRLKTGK
-816 GGAVVLTG
+816 AVILTG
-824 SIDTKGNFYWL
+824 CIEENGSFYWL
-835 ADSDSGTANS
+835 VEEGSTSSDLGS
-845 TIVDGSI
+845 GSI
-852 NPNDIFNIKYNTNIG
+852 EKPSFTIKDNTNIG
-867 HMNWNKVPLTPGPSD
+867 QMTWTKVPLTTGPSD
-882 NGTIKL
+882 NGTIKP

>member
-30 MVCEMQEYFASDF
+30 VVCEMQEYFASDF

-54 SEETP
+54 SEESP

-127 GGFAKNDLIRCQ
+127 GGFVKNDLIRCQ

-178 EIFQDDDT
+178 EIMQEEESEFV
-186 EKVLNNDVP
+186 ESNDVP

-203 EIVQYGNTTEPS
+203 EIVQYGNITEPS
-215 RQNAIYLHATENGVP
+215 RQNAIYLHATKNGVP

-235 NGVNSKSFSD
+235 NGVNSKSFSG
-245 KIVCS
+245 KIVAS

-255 NSEAFGLYMRKGT
+255 DGGGFGLYLRNGT
-268 IVSFDDETGKD
+268 IISLNSNSGKYNYHFKENGSFS
-279 NYIFDHDGYF
+279 
-289 DLGRGAI
+289 LGQGAI
-296 TYNPATGVVTIGSD
+296 DYDPKTGVVTIGSD

-346 EVGKYLWTRTK
+346 QVGKYLWTRTK

-371 KDGTPGKDGEPG
+371 RDGAPG
-383 KDGADGQDMRP
+383 KDGADGENMRP
-394 NLLDYTEFKQ
+394 NLLDYTEFRQ

-415 TFALEG
+415 YFALKG
-421 TRDEGLDGHGAIK
+421 TRSDGLNGHGAVQI
-434 VETEQKVNV
+434 ETAFKINGDLPTPD
-443 ESMIKE
+443 SY
-449 IDVDFFQQNVKN
+449 VDFFQQNVKSK
-461 QISPSTWY
+461 IAPSTWY
-469 TLSFYLLGTIVERPV
+469 TLSFYLKSKSFAQPL
-484 YTYLWTWDKNGLTM
+484 YTYMWTYDTNGLTM

-513 TPKDGGVKFQPTYS
+513 TPKDGAVKFPPIHEWTY
-527 WTRHTVTFKTSDNL
+527 HTVTFKTAANL
-541 PETCLCLFR
+541 PDTCLCLFR
-550 VMKKFTQQIH
+550 AITKQI
-560 PIIPCVYVTE
+560 PQSNFIVPALFLSE
-570 PKLEVGKAASA
+570 PKLELGKAASA

-589 VGIAVDKINM
+589 AGIAADKINM

-609 TTELGADYVAAKNAA
+609 TTELGADYVAAKNAV

-636 IAMSGEGFDLG
+636 IAMSGEGFDFG
-647 GKDTNVVGLYG
+647 GKDRNVVGLYG
-658 ISKNICRVIID
+658 IYKDDCRVIID
-669 PKNEKYSF
+669 PKNERYSF
-677 HGNIFCENGQVNGL
+677 HGNIICDSGRVNGL
-691 LVGSYLKGV
+691 LEGSYLKGL
-700 TQVTEAEW
+700 TQISNQNEW
-708 NKYFTVQKD
+708 EGVFF
-717 VNGQEL
+717 QE
-723 KNHLKPDFYNINP
+723 KGDTKWKPSFYSINP
-736 ILLISEGPKDVQGTI
+736 ILLITYLPETNPII
-751 YIHLPPYSDS
+751 YLPPYGKE
-761 ASDYAKSLAFLGYK
+761 ASDYAESLAFIDYK
-775 FYVVNKL
+775 FYIINKT
-782 GKDSSVNTIYL
+782 GAGYIAVKTYGSK
-793 SCIHAIIKVNGQDA
+793 IKV
-807 SKSVYKLSK
+807 K
-816 GGAVVLTG
+816 GGNGISQSSYNILNGTTAVLTG
-824 SIDTKGNFYWL
+824 AIESDGSFYWV
-835 ADSDSGTANS
+835 AEK
-845 TIVDGSI
+845 GSI
-852 NPNDIFNIKYNTNIG
+852 SQE
-867 HMNWNKVPLTPGPSD
+867 VS
-882 NGTIKL
+882 NGTIDIKRNDPIFDKKYLNQFGWKNNLVTPTKPSNPGGDIG

>member
-30 MVCEMQEYFASDF
+30 VVCEMQEYFASDF

-54 SEETP
+54 SEESP

-178 EIFQDDDT
+178 EIYQNDDT

-203 EIVQYGNTTEPS
+203 EIVQYGNTTVTS

-371 KDGTPGKDGEPG
+371 KDGAPGKDGT
-383 KDGADGQDMRP
+383 DGENMRP

-415 TFALEG
+415 AFALEG
-421 TRDEGLDGHGAIK
+421 TRAEGLNGHGAIK
-434 VETEQKVNV
+434 VESEQTVNV
-443 ESMIKE
+443 ESPIKE
-449 IDVDFFQQNVKN
+449 INVDFFQQNVKN
-461 QISPSTWY
+461 QIAPSTWY

-541 PETCLCLFR
+541 PETCLCMFR
-550 VMKKFTQQIH
+550 VVKKFTQQIH
-560 PIIPCVYVTE
+560 PIVPCVYVTE
-570 PKLEVGKAASA
+570 PKFEVGKAASA

-589 VGIAVDKINM
+589 VGIVVDKINM

-669 PKNEKYSF
+669 PKNEKYAF
-677 HGNIFCENGQVNGL
+677 HGNIFCESGQVNGL
-691 LVGSYLKGV
+691 LVGSYLKGL
-700 TQVTEAEW
+700 TQVTNENEW
-708 NKYFTVQKD
+708 NKAF
-717 VNGQEL
+717 EL
-723 KNHLKPDFYNINP
+723 KGSYYRPNFFVINP
-736 ILLISEGPKDVQGTI
+736 IVVLSYEIGGTRKIS
-751 YIHLPPYSDS
+751 LPPYGNKPD
-761 ASDYAKSLAFLGYK
+761 DYAESIAFLDYK
-775 FYVVNKL
+775 FYIINKMPQVL
-782 GKDSSVNTIYL
+782 SQNIIDIKTGIPGALYKKDSTMS
-793 SCIHAIIKVNGQDA
+793 SG
-807 SKSVYKLSK
+807 KSSISNYRLMTGK
-816 GGAVVLTG
+816 AVILTG
-824 SIDTKGNFYWL
+824 CIEGNGSFYWL
-835 ADSDSGTANS
+835 VEEGSTSSDLGS
-845 TIVDGSI
+845 GSI
-852 NPNDIFNIKYNTNIG
+852 EKPSFTIKDNTNIG
-867 HMNWNKVPLTPGPSD
+867 QMAWNKVPLAPGPSD
-882 NGTIKL
+882 NGTIKP

>member
-30 MVCEMQEYFASDF
+30 VVCEMQEYFASDF

-54 SEETP
+54 SEESP

-127 GGFAKNDLIRCQ
+127 GGFVKNDLIRCQ

-167 WFTVMASEFVG
+167 WFTVMASEFLG
-178 EIFQDDDT
+178 EIKQDKET
-186 EKVLNNDVP
+186 EWVERNDVP

-203 EIVQYGNTTEPS
+203 EIVQYGNTTVTS

-346 EVGKYLWTRTK
+346 QVGKYLWTRTK

-371 KDGTPGKDGEPG
+371 KDGAPGKDGT
-383 KDGADGQDMRP
+383 DGENMRP

-415 TFALEG
+415 YFALGG
-421 TRDEGLDGHGAIK
+421 TRAEGLNGHGAVQI
-434 VETEQKVNV
+434 ETAFKINGDLPTPD
-443 ESMIKE
+443 SYI
-449 IDVDFFQQNVKN
+449 DFFQQNVKS
-461 QISPSTWY
+461 QIAPSTWY
-469 TLSFYLLGTIVERPV
+469 TLSFYLKGRGVANPV
-484 YTYLWTWDKNGLTM
+484 YTYLWTWATDGLTM

-513 TPKDGGVKFQPTYS
+513 TPKDGAVKFQPTVGP
-527 WTRHTVTFKTSDNL
+527 WVRHIVTFKTAAKL
-541 PETCLCLFR
+541 PDTCLCLFR
-550 VMKKFTQQIH
+550 VITKQVPQNILLV
-560 PIIPCVYVTE
+560 PCAYVTE

-589 VGIAVDKINM
+589 ADIAIDKV
-599 PSWVRQWDGQ
+599 SWVRQWDGQ

-669 PKNEKYSF
+669 PKNEKYAF
-677 HGNIFCENGQVNGL
+677 HGNIFCESGQVNGL
-691 LVGSYLKGV
+691 LVGSYLKGL
-700 TQVTEAEW
+700 TQVTNENEW
-708 NKYFTVQKD
+708 NKAF
-717 VNGQEL
+717 EL
-723 KNHLKPDFYNINP
+723 KGSSYRPNFFVINP
-736 ILLISEGPKDVQGTI
+736 IVVLSYEIGGTRKIS
-751 YIHLPPYSDS
+751 LPPYGNKPD
-761 ASDYAKSLAFLGYK
+761 DYAESIAFLDYK
-775 FYVVNKL
+775 FYIINKMPQVL
-782 GKDSSVNTIYL
+782 SQNIIDIKTGIPGALYKKDSTMS
-793 SCIHAIIKVNGQDA
+793 SG
-807 SKSVYKLSK
+807 KSSISNYRLMTGK
-816 GGAVVLTG
+816 AVILTG
-824 SIDTKGNFYWL
+824 CIEGNGSFYWL
-835 ADSDSGTANS
+835 VEEGSTSSDLGS
-845 TIVDGSI
+845 GSI
-852 NPNDIFNIKYNTNIG
+852 EKPSFTIKDNTNIG
-867 HMNWNKVPLTPGPSD
+867 QMTWNKVPLAPGPSD
-882 NGTIKL
+882 NGTIKP

>member
-30 MVCEMQEYFASDF
+30 VVCEMQEYFASDF

-54 SEETP
+54 SEESP

-139 RVEVGSDGVTKG
+139 RVEVGSDGKTKG
-151 IKGYWVKIESA
+151 IKGYWVKIESV

-178 EIFQDDDT
+178 EIMQEEESEFV
-186 EKVLNNDVP
+186 ESNDVP
-195 MNLPAAGD
+195 MNFPAAGD
-203 EIVQYGNTTEPS
+203 EIVQYGNITEPS
-215 RQNAIYLHATENGVP
+215 RQNAIYLHATKNGVP

-235 NGVNSKSFSD
+235 NGVNSKSFSG
-245 KIVCS
+245 KIVAS

-255 NSEAFGLYMRKGT
+255 DGGGFGLYLRNGT
-268 IVSFDDETGKD
+268 IISLNSNSGKYNYHFKENGSFS
-279 NYIFDHDGYF
+279 
-289 DLGRGAI
+289 LGQGAI
-296 TYNPATGVVTIGSD
+296 DYDPKTGVVTIGSD

-371 KDGTPGKDGEPG
+371 RDGAPG
-383 KDGADGQDMRP
+383 KDGADGENMRP

-404 ETFDNVPNPDK
+404 ETFENVPNPDK

-443 ESMIKE
+443 ESLIKE

-560 PIIPCVYVTE
+560 PIVPCVYVTE

-589 VGIAVDKINM
+589 VGVAVDKINM

-636 IAMSGEGFDLG
+636 IAMSGEGFDIG
-647 GKDTNVVGLYG
+647 GKEKNVVGLYG
-658 ISKNICRVIID
+658 ISKNECRVIID
-669 PKNEKYSF
+669 PKNEKYAF
-677 HGNIFCENGQVNGL
+677 HGNIFCESGQVNGL
-691 LVGSYLKGV
+691 LVGSYLKGL
-700 TQVTEAEW
+700 TQVTNEDEW
-708 NKYFTVQKD
+708 KKVFTAKD
-717 VNGQEL
+717 KDNEG
-723 KNHLKPDFYNINP
+723 NRWKPDFYNINP
-736 ILLISEGPKDVQGTI
+736 ILLISYIPNSTPTI
-751 YIHLPPYSDS
+751 YLPPNGNKP
-761 ASDYAKSLAFLGYK
+761 SDYAESLAFLGYK
-775 FYVVNKL
+775 FYLINRLGKGLTTNQIQVRGIGANIKVYGNDILQQTYKL
-782 GKDSSVNTIYL
+782 G
-793 SCIHAIIKVNGQDA
+793 
-807 SKSVYKLSK
+807 
-816 GGAVVLTG
+816 GGRAVVLTG
-824 SIDTKGNFYWL
+824 SIGSDGGFFWL
-835 ADSDSGTANS
+835 VEEGSTSSDLGS
-845 TIVDGSI
+845 GSI
-852 NPNDIFNIKYNTNIG
+852 EKPSFNIKDNTNIG
-867 HMNWNKVPLTPGPSD
+867 QMTWTKVPLTTGPSD
-882 NGTIKL
+882 NGTIKP

>member
-30 MVCEMQEYFASDF
+30 VVCEMQEYFASDF

-54 SEETP
+54 SEESP

-127 GGFAKNDLIRCQ
+127 GGFVKNDLIRCQ
-139 RVEVGSDGVTKG
+139 RVEKGG
-151 IKGYWVKIESA
+151 IKGYWVKIESV
-162 NMKEG
+162 NMEEG
-167 WFTVMASEFVG
+167 WFTVMASEFSGTIKQNEV
-178 EIFQDDDT
+178 T
-186 EKVLNNDVP
+186 EWVSNDGGQ

-203 EIVQYGNTTEPS
+203 EIVQYGNTTDTG
-215 RQNAIYLHATENGVP
+215 RQNAIYLHATESGVP

-235 NGVNSKSFSD
+235 QGINEKSFSE

-255 NSEAFGLYMRKGT
+255 NSEKFGLYMSKGT
-268 IVSFDDETGKD
+268 IISVDKNGD
-279 NYIFDHDGYF
+279 NYVFDEDGYF
-289 DLGRGAI
+289 NLGRGAI

-371 KDGTPGKDGEPG
+371 KDGAPG

-404 ETFDNVPNPDK
+404 ETFDNVPTTDK
-415 TFALEG
+415 TFELKG
-421 TRDEGLDGHGAIK
+421 TRSDGLNGHGAVQI
-434 VETEQKVNV
+434 ETAFKINGDLPTPD
-443 ESMIKE
+443 SY
-449 IDVDFFQQNVKN
+449 VDFFQQNVKSK
-461 QISPSTWY
+461 IAPSTWY
-469 TLSFYLLGTIVERPV
+469 TLSFYLKSKSIAQPL
-484 YTYLWTWDKNGLTM
+484 YTYMWTYDTNGLTM
-498 VDTTEKMIVDGKEQD
+498 VETTEKMIVDGKEQD
-513 TPKDGGVKFQPTYS
+513 TPKDGAVKFSPIHEWTY
-527 WTRHTVTFKTSDNL
+527 HTVTFKTAANL
-541 PETCLCLFR
+541 PDTCLCLFR
-550 VMKKFTQQIH
+550 AITKQI
-560 PIIPCVYVTE
+560 PQSNFVVPALFLSE
-570 PKLEVGKAASA
+570 PKLELGKAASA

-589 VGIAVDKINM
+589 AGIAADKINM

-658 ISKNICRVIID
+658 VSKDECRVIID
-669 PKNEKYSF
+669 PKNEKYAF
-677 HGNIFCENGQVNGL
+677 RGNIFCESGQVNGL
-691 LVGSYLKGV
+691 LVGSYLKGL
-700 TQVTEAEW
+700 TQVTNDTEW
-708 NKYFTVQKD
+708 DKAFT
-717 VNGQEL
+717 L
-723 KNHLKPDFYNINP
+723 KGSYYRPNFFVINP
-736 ILLISEGPKDVQGTI
+736 IVILSYDIGDKRTLS
-751 YIHLPPYSDS
+751 LPPYGNN
-761 ASDYAKSLAFLGYK
+761 ANDYAESIAFLDYK
-775 FYVVNKL
+775 FYIINKMSQVL
-782 GKDSSVNTIYL
+782 NQNIIDIKAGVSGALYKKDSTM
-793 SCIHAIIKVNGQDA
+793 A
-807 SKSVYKLSK
+807 SGKSSISTYRLKTGK
-816 GGAVVLTG
+816 AVILTG
-824 SIDTKGNFYWL
+824 CIEENGSFYWL
-835 ADSDSGTANS
+835 VEEGSTSSDLGS
-845 TIVDGSI
+845 GSI
-852 NPNDIFNIKYNTNIG
+852 EKPSFTIKDNTNIG
-867 HMNWNKVPLTPGPSD
+867 QMTWTKVPLIPGPSD
-882 NGTIKL
+882 NGTIKP

>member
-30 MVCEMQEYFASDF
+30 VVCEMQEYFASDF

-54 SEETP
+54 SEESP

-127 GGFAKNDLIRCQ
+127 GGFMKNDLIRCQ

-167 WFTVMASEFVG
+167 WFTVMASEFLG
-178 EIFQDDDT
+178 EIKQDKET
-186 EKVLNNDVP
+186 EWVERNDVP

-203 EIVQYGNTTEPS
+203 EIVQYGNTTETN

-235 NGVNSKSFSD
+235 NGVDSKSFSG
-245 KIVCS
+245 KIVAS

-255 NSEAFGLYMRKGT
+255 NGGGFGLYLQNGT
-268 IVSFDDETGKD
+268 IISLNSKSKKF
-279 NYIFDHDGYF
+279 NYYF
-289 DLGRGAI
+289 DEDGSFILGQGAI
-296 TYNPATGVVTIGSD
+296 DYDPATGVVTIGSE

-371 KDGTPGKDGEPG
+371 KDGAPGKDGT
-383 KDGADGQDMRP
+383 DGENMRP

-415 TFALEG
+415 TFALKG
-421 TRDEGLDGHGAIK
+421 TRAEGLNGHGAVQI
-434 VETEQKVNV
+434 ETAYKINGDLPTPD
-443 ESMIKE
+443 SY
-449 IDVDFFQQNVKN
+449 VDFFQQNVKS
-461 QISPSTWY
+461 QIAPSTWY
-469 TLSFYLLGTIVERPV
+469 TLSFYLKGRGVANPV
-484 YTYLWTWDKNGLTM
+484 YTYLWTWATDGLTM

-513 TPKDGGVKFQPTYS
+513 TPKDGAVKFQPTAGP
-527 WTRHTVTFKTSDNL
+527 WVRHIVTFKTAAKL
-541 PETCLCLFR
+541 PDTCLCLFR
-550 VMKKFTQQIH
+550 VITKQVPQNILLV
-560 PIIPCVYVTE
+560 PCAYVTE

-589 VGIAVDKINM
+589 ADIAIDKV
-599 PSWVRQWDGQ
+599 SWVRQWDGQ

-658 ISKNICRVIID
+658 VSKDECRVIID
-669 PKNEKYSF
+669 PKNEKYAF
-677 HGNIFCENGQVNGL
+677 RGNIFCESGQVNGL
-691 LVGSYLKGV
+691 LVGSYLKGL
-700 TQVTEAEW
+700 TQVTNDTEW
-708 NKYFTVQKD
+708 DKAFT
-717 VNGQEL
+717 L
-723 KNHLKPDFYNINP
+723 KGSYYRPNFFVINP
-736 ILLISEGPKDVQGTI
+736 IVILSYDIGDKRTLS
-751 YIHLPPYSDS
+751 LPPYGNN
-761 ASDYAKSLAFLGYK
+761 ANDYAESIAFLDYK
-775 FYVVNKL
+775 FYIINKMSQVL
-782 GKDSSVNTIYL
+782 NQNIIDIKAGVSGALYKKDSTM
-793 SCIHAIIKVNGQDA
+793 A
-807 SKSVYKLSK
+807 SGKSSISTYRLKTGK
-816 GGAVVLTG
+816 AVILTG
-824 SIDTKGNFYWL
+824 CIEENGSFYWL
-835 ADSDSGTANS
+835 VEEGSTSSDLGS
-845 TIVDGSI
+845 GSI
-852 NPNDIFNIKYNTNIG
+852 EKPSFTIKDNTNIG
-867 HMNWNKVPLTPGPSD
+867 QMTWTKVPLIPGPSD
-882 NGTIKL
+882 NGTIKP

>member
-30 MVCEMQEYFASDF
+30 VVCEMQEYFASDF

-54 SEETP
+54 SEESP

-127 GGFAKNDLIRCQ
+127 GGFVKNDLIRCQ

-178 EIFQDDDT
+178 EIKQEEESEFV
-186 EKVLNNDVP
+186 ESKDVP

-203 EIVQYGNTTEPS
+203 EIVQYGNTTVKS

-235 NGVNSKSFSD
+235 NGVNSKSFSG
-245 KIVCS
+245 KIVAS
-250 LGRIP
+250 LGRMP
-255 NSEAFGLYMRKGT
+255 NGGGFGLYLQNGT
-268 IVSFDDETGKD
+268 IISLNSKSGEYNYHFNENGSFS
-279 NYIFDHDGYF
+279 
-289 DLGRGAI
+289 LGQGAI
-296 TYNPATGVVTIGSD
+296 KYDPATGVVTIGSE

-346 EVGKYLWTRTK
+346 QVGKYLWTRTK

-371 KDGTPGKDGEPG
+371 KDGAPGKDGT
-383 KDGADGQDMRP
+383 DGQDMRP

-415 TFALEG
+415 TFALKG
-421 TRDEGLDGHGAIK
+421 TRAEGLNGHGAVQ
-434 VETEQKVNV
+434 VETAFKINGDLPTPD
-443 ESMIKE
+443 SY
-449 IDVDFFQQNVKN
+449 VDFFQQNVKSK
-461 QISPSTWY
+461 IAPSTWY
-469 TLSFYLLGTIVERPV
+469 TLSFYLKSKSIAQPL
-484 YTYLWTWDKNGLTM
+484 YTYMWTYDTNGLTM

-513 TPKDGGVKFQPTYS
+513 TPKDGAVKFSPIHEWTY
-527 WTRHTVTFKTSDNL
+527 HTVTFKTAANL
-541 PETCLCLFR
+541 PDTCLCLFR
-550 VMKKFTQQIH
+550 VITKQVPQNLLMV
-560 PIIPCVYVTE
+560 PCVYVTE

-589 VGIAVDKINM
+589 ADIAIDKVNM

-658 ISKNICRVIID
+658 VYKDECRVIID
-669 PKNEKYSF
+669 PKNDKYWF
-677 HGNIFCENGQVNGL
+677 RGNILCESGQVNGL
-691 LVGSYLKGV
+691 LVGSYLKGL
-700 TQVTEAEW
+700 TQVTNDTEW
-708 NKYFTVQKD
+708 EKAFT
-717 VNGQEL
+717 L
-723 KNHLKPDFYNINP
+723 KGSYYRPNFFVINP
-736 ILLISEGPKDVQGTI
+736 IVILSYDIGDKRTLL
-751 YIHLPPYSDS
+751 LPPYGNT
-761 ASDYAKSLAFLGYK
+761 ANDYAESIAFLDYK
-775 FYVVNKL
+775 FYIINNMSQVLNQNIIDIKAGVSEAGVSGALYK
-782 GKDSSVNTIYL
+782 KDSTMASGKSSISYYRLKTGKAVILTG
-793 SCIHAIIKVNGQDA
+793 CIEGNGSFYWLVEEGSTSSDLG
-807 SKSVYKLSK
+807 S
-816 GGAVVLTG
+816 G
-824 SIDTKGNFYWL
+824 SIDKP
-835 ADSDSGTANS
+835 S
-845 TIVDGSI
+845 
-852 NPNDIFNIKYNTNIG
+852 FNIKDNTNIG
-867 HMNWNKVPLTPGPSD
+867 HMTWTKVPLTPNPGGGILKP
-882 NGTIKL
+882 

>member
-30 MVCEMQEYFASDF
+30 VVCEMQEYFASDF

-54 SEETP
+54 SEESP

-73 FIAHELIIDQVRA
+73 FIAHELIIDKVRA

-178 EIFQDDDT
+178 EIKQEEESEFV
-186 EKVLNNDVP
+186 ERNDVP

-203 EIVQYGNTTEPS
+203 EIVQYGNTTVKS

-235 NGVNSKSFSD
+235 DGVNSKSFSG
-245 KIVCS
+245 KIVAS

-255 NSEAFGLYMRKGT
+255 DGGGFGLYLRNGT
-268 IVSFDDETGKD
+268 IISLNSNSGKYNYHFKENGSFS
-279 NYIFDHDGYF
+279 
-289 DLGRGAI
+289 LGQGAI
-296 TYNPATGVVTIGSD
+296 DYDPATGVVTIGSG

-336 GTWLNSVPPS
+336 GTWLNSVPTS

-371 KDGTPGKDGEPG
+371 KDGAPGKDGT
-383 KDGADGQDMRP
+383 DGQDMRP

-443 ESMIKE
+443 ESLIKE

-560 PIIPCVYVTE
+560 PIVPCVYVTE

-589 VGIAVDKINM
+589 VGVAVDKINM

-636 IAMSGEGFDLG
+636 IAMSGEGFDIG
-647 GKDTNVVGLYG
+647 GKEKNVVGLYG
-658 ISKNICRVIID
+658 ISKNECRVIID
-669 PKNEKYSF
+669 PKNEKYAF
-677 HGNIFCENGQVNGL
+677 HGNIFCESGQVNGL
-691 LVGSYLKGV
+691 LVGSYLKGL
-700 TQVTEAEW
+700 TQVTNEDEW
-708 NKYFTVQKD
+708 KKVFTAKD
-717 VNGQEL
+717 KDNEG
-723 KNHLKPDFYNINP
+723 NRWKPDFYNINP
-736 ILLISEGPKDVQGTI
+736 ILLISYIPNSTPTI
-751 YIHLPPYSDS
+751 YLPPNGNKP
-761 ASDYAKSLAFLGYK
+761 SDYAESLAFLGYK
-775 FYVVNKL
+775 FYLINRLGKGLTTNQIQVRGIGANIKVYGNDILQQTYKL
-782 GKDSSVNTIYL
+782 G
-793 SCIHAIIKVNGQDA
+793 
-807 SKSVYKLSK
+807 
-816 GGAVVLTG
+816 GGRAVVLTG
-824 SIDTKGNFYWL
+824 SIGSDGGFFWL
-835 ADSDSGTANS
+835 VEEGSTSSDLGS
-845 TIVDGSI
+845 GSI
-852 NPNDIFNIKYNTNIG
+852 EKPSFTIKDNTNIG
-867 HMNWNKVPLTPGPSD
+867 QMTWTKVPLIPGPSD
-882 NGTIKL
+882 NGTIKP

>member
-30 MVCEMQEYFASDF
+30 VVCEMQEYFASDF

-54 SEETP
+54 SEESP

-116 IKLEGEATHGY
+116 IKLEGEVTHGY
-127 GGFAKNDLIRCQ
+127 GGFMKNDLIRCQ

-167 WFTVMASEFVG
+167 WFTVMASEFLG
-178 EIFQDDDT
+178 EIKQDKGT
-186 EKVLNNDVP
+186 EWVERNDVP

-203 EIVQYGNTTEPS
+203 EIVQYGNTTVTS

-296 TYNPATGVVTIGSD
+296 TYNPATGVVTIGSE

-346 EVGKYLWTRTK
+346 QVGKYLWTRTK

-371 KDGTPGKDGEPG
+371 RDGAPGKDGT
-383 KDGADGQDMRP
+383 DGENMRP

-404 ETFDNVPNPDK
+404 ETFDNVPYPDK

-443 ESMIKE
+443 ESLIKE

-469 TLSFYLLGTIVERPV
+469 TLSFYLLVAIVERPV

-589 VGIAVDKINM
+589 AGIAADKINM

-636 IAMSGEGFDLG
+636 IAMSGDGFDLG

-658 ISKNICRVIID
+658 ISKDICRVIID
-669 PKNEKYSF
+669 PKNEKYAF
-677 HGNIFCENGQVNGL
+677 RGNIFCESGQVNGL
-691 LVGSYLKGV
+691 LVGSYLKGL
-700 TQVTEAEW
+700 TQVTNEDEW
-708 NKYFTVQKD
+708 NKAF
-717 VNGQEL
+717 EL
-723 KNHLKPDFYNINP
+723 KGSYYRPNFFVINP
-736 ILLISEGPKDVQGTI
+736 IVVLSYEIGGTRKIS
-751 YIHLPPYSDS
+751 LPPYGNTPD
-761 ASDYAKSLAFLGYK
+761 DYAESIAFLDYK
-775 FYVVNKL
+775 FYIINKMPQVL
-782 GKDSSVNTIYL
+782 SQNIIDIKTGIPGALYKKDSTMS
-793 SCIHAIIKVNGQDA
+793 SG
-807 SKSVYKLSK
+807 KSSISYYRLMTGK
-816 GGAVVLTG
+816 AVILTG
-824 SIDTKGNFYWL
+824 CIEENGSFYWL
-835 ADSDSGTANS
+835 VEEGSTSSDLGS
-845 TIVDGSI
+845 GSI
-852 NPNDIFNIKYNTNIG
+852 EKPSFTIKDNTNIG
-867 HMNWNKVPLTPGPSD
+867 QLTWNKVPLTPGPSD
-882 NGTIKL
+882 NGTINP

>member
-30 MVCEMQEYFASDF
+30 VVCEMQEYFASGF
-43 MGHGWKIFNSG
+43 MGYGWKIFNNG
-54 SEETP
+54 SEESP

-67 VKVRKA
+67 VRVRKA
-73 FIAHELIIDQVRA
+73 FVAHELIIDKVRA
-86 ICGSLGISQACGKVK
+86 ICGSLGISQACGKIK
-101 EVSLRTDEHGNQYYL
+101 EVNLRTDEYGNQYYL
-116 IKLEGEATHGY
+116 IRLEGESTHGY
-127 GGFAKNDLIRCQ
+127 GGFVKNDLIRCQ
-139 RVEVGSDGVTKG
+139 RVEKGG
-151 IKGYWVKIESA
+151 IKGYWVKIESV
-162 NMKEG
+162 NMEEG
-167 WFTVMASEFVG
+167 WFTVMASEFSGTIKQSEV
-178 EIFQDDDT
+178 T
-186 EKVLNNDVP
+186 EWVSNDGGQ

-203 EIVQYGNTTEPS
+203 EIVQYGNTTVKS
-215 RQNAIYLHATENGVP
+215 RQNAIYLHATEKGVP

-235 NGVNSKSFSD
+235 QGINEKSFSE

-255 NSEAFGLYMRKGT
+255 NSEKFGLYMSKGT
-268 IVSFDDETGKD
+268 IISVDKNGD
-279 NYIFDHDGYF
+279 NYVFDEDGYF
-289 DLGRGAI
+289 NLGRGAI
-296 TYNPATGVVTIGSD
+296 TYDPKTGVVTIGSE

-346 EVGKYLWTRTK
+346 QVGKYLWTRTK

-371 KDGTPGKDGEPG
+371 KDGAPGKDGT
-383 KDGADGQDMRP
+383 DGENMRP

-421 TRDEGLDGHGAIK
+421 TRAEGLNGHGAIK
-434 VETEQKVNV
+434 VESEQTVNV
-443 ESMIKE
+443 ESPIKE
-449 IDVDFFQQNVKN
+449 INVDFFQQNVKN
-461 QISPSTWY
+461 QIAPSTWY

-513 TPKDGGVKFQPTYS
+513 TPKDGGVKFQPTVQ

-550 VMKKFTQQIH
+550 VVKKFTQQIH
-560 PIIPCVYVTE
+560 PIVPCVYVTE

-636 IAMSGEGFDLG
+636 IAMSGDGFDLG

-669 PKNEKYSF
+669 PKNEKYAF
-677 HGNIFCENGQVNGL
+677 HGNIFCESGQVNGL
-691 LVGSYLKGV
+691 LVGSYLKGL
-700 TQVTEAEW
+700 TQVTNENEW
-708 NKYFTVQKD
+708 NKAF
-717 VNGQEL
+717 EL
-723 KNHLKPDFYNINP
+723 KGSYYRPNFFVINP
-736 ILLISEGPKDVQGTI
+736 IVVLSYEIGGTRKIS
-751 YIHLPPYSDS
+751 LPPYGNKPD
-761 ASDYAKSLAFLGYK
+761 DYAESIAFLDYK
-775 FYVVNKL
+775 FYIINKMPQVL
-782 GKDSSVNTIYL
+782 SQNIIDIKTGIPGALYKKDSTMS
-793 SCIHAIIKVNGQDA
+793 SG
-807 SKSVYKLSK
+807 KSSISNYRLMTGK
-816 GGAVVLTG
+816 AVILTG
-824 SIDTKGNFYWL
+824 CIEGNGSFYWL
-835 ADSDSGTANS
+835 VEEGSTSSDLGS
-845 TIVDGSI
+845 GSI
-852 NPNDIFNIKYNTNIG
+852 EKPSFTIKDNTNIWQ
-867 HMNWNKVPLTPGPSD
+867 MTWNKVPLAPGPSD
-882 NGTIKL
+882 NGTIKP

>member
-30 MVCEMQEYFASDF
+30 VVCEMQEYFASDF

-54 SEETP
+54 SEESP

-127 GGFAKNDLIRCQ
+127 GGFVKNDLIRCQ

-167 WFTVMASEFVG
+167 WFTVMASEFLG
-178 EIFQDDDT
+178 EIKQDKET
-186 EKVLNNDVP
+186 EWVERNDVP

-203 EIVQYGNTTEPS
+203 EIVQYGNTTETS
-215 RQNAIYLHATENGVP
+215 RQNAIYLHATEIGVP

-235 NGVNSKSFSD
+235 NGVNSKSFSG
-245 KIVCS
+245 KIVAS

-255 NSEAFGLYMRKGT
+255 NGGGFGLYLQNGT
-268 IVSFDDETGKD
+268 IISLNSKSKKF
-279 NYIFDHDGYF
+279 NYYF
-289 DLGRGAI
+289 DEDGSFILGQGAI
-296 TYNPATGVVTIGSD
+296 DYDPATGVVTIGSD

-371 KDGTPGKDGEPG
+371 RDGEPG

-404 ETFDNVPNPDK
+404 ETFDNVPTTDK
-415 TFALEG
+415 TFELKG
-421 TRDEGLDGHGAIK
+421 TRSDGLNGHGAVQ
-434 VETEQKVNV
+434 VETAFKINGDLPTPD
-443 ESMIKE
+443 SY
-449 IDVDFFQQNVKN
+449 VDFFQQNVKSK
-461 QISPSTWY
+461 IAPSTWY
-469 TLSFYLLGTIVERPV
+469 TLSFYLKSKSIAQPL
-484 YTYLWTWDKNGLTM
+484 YTYMWTYDTNGLTM

-513 TPKDGGVKFQPTYS
+513 TPKDGGVKFQPSPAS
-527 WTRHTVTFKTSDNL
+527 WFRHTVTFKTAANL
-541 PETCLCLFR
+541 PDTCLCLFR
-550 VMKKFTQQIH
+550 VITKQVPQNLLLV
-560 PIIPCVYVTE
+560 PCVYVTE

-589 VGIAVDKINM
+589 ADIAIDKVNM

-658 ISKNICRVIID
+658 VYKDECRVIID
-669 PKNEKYSF
+669 PKNDKYWF
-677 HGNIFCENGQVNGL
+677 RGNILCESGQVNGL
-691 LVGSYLKGV
+691 LVGSYLKGL
-700 TQVTEAEW
+700 TQVTNDTEW
-708 NKYFTVQKD
+708 EKAFT
-717 VNGQEL
+717 L
-723 KNHLKPDFYNINP
+723 KGSYYRPNFFVINP
-736 ILLISEGPKDVQGTI
+736 IVILSYDIGDKRTLL
-751 YIHLPPYSDS
+751 LPPYGNN
-761 ASDYAKSLAFLGYK
+761 ANDYAESIAFLDYK
-775 FYVVNKL
+775 FYIINKMSQVL
-782 GKDSSVNTIYL
+782 NQNIIDIKAGVSEAGVSGALYKKDSTMASGKSSISYYRLKTGKAVILTG
-793 SCIHAIIKVNGQDA
+793 CIEGNGSFYWLVEEGSTSSDLG
-807 SKSVYKLSK
+807 S
-816 GGAVVLTG
+816 G
-824 SIDTKGNFYWL
+824 SIDKP
-835 ADSDSGTANS
+835 S
-845 TIVDGSI
+845 
-852 NPNDIFNIKYNTNIG
+852 FNIKDNTNIG
-867 HMNWNKVPLTPGPSD
+867 HMTWTKVPLTPNPGGGILKP
-882 NGTIKL
+882 

>member
-30 MVCEMQEYFASDF
+30 VVCEMQEYFASDF

-54 SEETP
+54 SEESP

-127 GGFAKNDLIRCQ
+127 GGFKKNDLIRCQ

-178 EIFQDDDT
+178 EIYQNDDT

-203 EIVQYGNTTEPS
+203 EIVQYGNTTVKS

-371 KDGTPGKDGEPG
+371 KDGAPGKDGT
-383 KDGADGQDMRP
+383 DGQDMRP

-404 ETFDNVPNPDK
+404 ETFDNVPTTDK
-415 TFALEG
+415 TFELKG
-421 TRDEGLDGHGAIK
+421 TRSDGLNGHGAVQI
-434 VETEQKVNV
+434 ETAFKINGDLPTPD
-443 ESMIKE
+443 SY
-449 IDVDFFQQNVKN
+449 VDFFQQNVKSK
-461 QISPSTWY
+461 IAPSTWY
-469 TLSFYLLGTIVERPV
+469 TLSFYLKSKSIAQPL
-484 YTYLWTWDKNGLTM
+484 YTYMWTYDTNGLTM

-513 TPKDGGVKFQPTYS
+513 TPKDGAVKFPPIHEWIY
-527 WTRHTVTFKTSDNL
+527 HTVTFKTAANL
-541 PETCLCLFR
+541 PDTCLCLFR
-550 VMKKFTQQIH
+550 AITKQI
-560 PIIPCVYVTE
+560 PQSNFIVPALFLSE
-570 PKLEVGKAASA
+570 PKLELGKAASA

-589 VGIAVDKINM
+589 AGIAADKINM

-609 TTELGADYVAAKNAA
+609 TTELGADYVAAKNAV

-636 IAMSGEGFDLG
+636 IAMSGEGFDFG
-647 GKDTNVVGLYG
+647 GKDRNVVGLYG
-658 ISKNICRVIID
+658 IYKDNGRVIID
-669 PKNEKYSF
+669 PKNERYSF
-677 HGNIFCENGQVNGL
+677 HGNIICESGKVNGL
-691 LVGSYLKGV
+691 LEGSYLKGL
-700 TQVTEAEW
+700 TQIRNEKEW
-708 NKYFTVQKD
+708 EGVFFQDKGDTKW
-717 VNGQEL
+717 
-723 KNHLKPDFYNINP
+723 KPSFYSINP
-736 ILLISEGPKDVQGTI
+736 ILLISYLPETNPII
-751 YIHLPPYSDS
+751 YLPPYGKE
-761 ASDYAKSLAFLGYK
+761 ASDYAESLAFIDYK
-775 FYVVNKL
+775 FYIINKT
-782 GKDSSVNTIYL
+782 GTGYIAVKTYGSK
-793 SCIHAIIKVNGQDA
+793 IKV
-807 SKSVYKLSK
+807 K
-816 GGAVVLTG
+816 GGNGISQKSYNILNGTTAVLTG
-824 SIDTKGNFYWL
+824 AIESDGSFYWV
-835 ADSDSGTANS
+835 AEK
-845 TIVDGSI
+845 GSI
-852 NPNDIFNIKYNTNIG
+852 SQE
-867 HMNWNKVPLTPGPSD
+867 VS
-882 NGTIKL
+882 NGTIDIKRNDPIFDKKYLTQFGWKLNDITPTKPSNPGGDIG

>member
-30 MVCEMQEYFASDF
+30 VVCEMQEYFASDF

-54 SEETP
+54 SEESP
-59 EYTLEIDN
+59 EYTIEIDN

-178 EIFQDDDT
+178 EIMQEEESEFV
-186 EKVLNNDVP
+186 ESNDVP

-203 EIVQYGNTTEPS
+203 EIVQYGNITEPS
-215 RQNAIYLHATENGVP
+215 RQNAIYLHATKNGVP

-235 NGVNSKSFSD
+235 NGVNSKSFSG
-245 KIVCS
+245 KIVAS

-255 NSEAFGLYMRKGT
+255 DGGGFGLYLRNGT
-268 IVSFDDETGKD
+268 IISLNSNSGKYNYHFKENGSFS
-279 NYIFDHDGYF
+279 
-289 DLGRGAI
+289 LGQGAI
-296 TYNPATGVVTIGSD
+296 DYDPATGVVTIGSE

-371 KDGTPGKDGEPG
+371 KDGAPGKDGT
-383 KDGADGQDMRP
+383 DGQDMRP

-404 ETFDNVPNPDK
+404 ETFDNVPTTDK
-415 TFALEG
+415 TFELKG
-421 TRDEGLDGHGAIK
+421 TRSDGLNGHGAVQI
-434 VETEQKVNV
+434 ETAFKINGDLPTPD
-443 ESMIKE
+443 SY
-449 IDVDFFQQNVKN
+449 VDFFQQNVKSK
-461 QISPSTWY
+461 IAPSTWY
-469 TLSFYLLGTIVERPV
+469 TLSFYLKSKSLAQPL
-484 YTYLWTWDKNGLTM
+484 YTYMWTYDTNGLTM

-513 TPKDGGVKFQPTYS
+513 TPKDGAVKFSPIHEWTY
-527 WTRHTVTFKTSDNL
+527 HTVTFKTAANL
-541 PETCLCLFR
+541 PDTCLCLFR
-550 VMKKFTQQIH
+550 AITKQI
-560 PIIPCVYVTE
+560 PQSNFIVPALFLSE
-570 PKLEVGKAASA
+570 PKLELGKAASA

-589 VGIAVDKINM
+589 AGIAADKINM

-609 TTELGADYVAAKNAA
+609 TTELGADYVAAKNAV

-636 IAMSGEGFDLG
+636 IAMSGEGFDFG
-647 GKDTNVVGLYG
+647 GKDRNVVGLYG
-658 ISKNICRVIID
+658 IYKDDCRVIID
-669 PKNEKYSF
+669 PKNERYSF
-677 HGNIFCENGQVNGL
+677 HGNIICDSGRVNGL
-691 LVGSYLKGV
+691 LEGSYLKGL
-700 TQVTEAEW
+700 TQISNQNEW
-708 NKYFTVQKD
+708 EGVFF
-717 VNGQEL
+717 QE
-723 KNHLKPDFYNINP
+723 KGDTQWKPSFYSINP
-736 ILLISEGPKDVQGTI
+736 ILLITYLPETNPII
-751 YIHLPPYSDS
+751 YLPPYGKE
-761 ASDYAKSLAFLGYK
+761 ASDYAESLAFIDYK
-775 FYVVNKL
+775 FYIINKT
-782 GKDSSVNTIYL
+782 GAGYIAVKTYGSK
-793 SCIHAIIKVNGQDA
+793 IKV
-807 SKSVYKLSK
+807 K
-816 GGAVVLTG
+816 GGNGISQSSYNILNGTTAVLTG
-824 SIDTKGNFYWL
+824 AIESDGSFYWV
-835 ADSDSGTANS
+835 AEK
-845 TIVDGSI
+845 GSI
-852 NPNDIFNIKYNTNIG
+852 SQE
-867 HMNWNKVPLTPGPSD
+867 VS
-882 NGTIKL
+882 NGTIDIKRNDPIFDKKYLNQFGWKNNLVTPTKPSNPGGDIG

>member
-30 MVCEMQEYFASDF
+30 VVCEMQEYFASDF

-54 SEETP
+54 SEESP

-127 GGFAKNDLIRCQ
+127 GGFVKNDLIRCQ

-178 EIFQDDDT
+178 EIYQNDDT

-203 EIVQYGNTTEPS
+203 EIVQYGNTTVTS

-279 NYIFDHDGYF
+279 NYIFDEDGYF
-289 DLGRGAI
+289 NLGRGAI
-296 TYNPATGVVTIGSD
+296 TYDPTTGVVTIGSD

-371 KDGTPGKDGEPG
+371 KDGAPG
-383 KDGADGQDMRP
+383 KDGADGENMRP

-415 TFALEG
+415 YFALKG
-421 TRDEGLDGHGAIK
+421 TRAEGLNGHGAVQI
-434 VETEQKVNV
+434 ETAFKINGDLPTPD
-443 ESMIKE
+443 SN
-449 IDVDFFQQNVKN
+449 VDFFQQNVKS
-461 QISPSTWY
+461 QIAPSTWY
-469 TLSFYLLGTIVERPV
+469 TLSFYLNGRGVANPV
-484 YTYLWTWDKNGLTM
+484 YTYLWTWATDGLTM

-513 TPKDGGVKFQPTYS
+513 TPKDGAVKFQPTVGS
-527 WTRHTVTFKTSDNL
+527 WVRHIVTFKTAAKL
-541 PETCLCLFR
+541 PDTCLCLFR
-550 VMKKFTQQIH
+550 VITKQVPQNILLV
-560 PIIPCVYVTE
+560 PCAYVTE

-589 VGIAVDKINM
+589 ADIAIDKV
-599 PSWVRQWDGQ
+599 SWVRQWDGQ

-669 PKNEKYSF
+669 PKNEKYAF
-677 HGNIFCENGQVNGL
+677 HGNIFCESGQVNGL
-691 LVGSYLKGV
+691 LVGSYLKGL
-700 TQVTEAEW
+700 TQVTNENEW
-708 NKYFTVQKD
+708 NKAF
-717 VNGQEL
+717 EL
-723 KNHLKPDFYNINP
+723 KGSSYRPNFFVINP
-736 ILLISEGPKDVQGTI
+736 IVVLSYEIGGTRKIS
-751 YIHLPPYSDS
+751 LPPYGNKPD
-761 ASDYAKSLAFLGYK
+761 DYAESIAFLDYK
-775 FYVVNKL
+775 FYIINKMPQVL
-782 GKDSSVNTIYL
+782 SQNIIDIKTGIPGALYKKDSTMS
-793 SCIHAIIKVNGQDA
+793 SG
-807 SKSVYKLSK
+807 KSSISNYRLMTGK
-816 GGAVVLTG
+816 AVILTG
-824 SIDTKGNFYWL
+824 CIEGNGSFYWL
-835 ADSDSGTANS
+835 VEEGSTSSDLGS
-845 TIVDGSI
+845 GSI
-852 NPNDIFNIKYNTNIG
+852 EKPSFAIKDNTNIG
-867 HMNWNKVPLTPGPSD
+867 QLTWNKVPLAPGPSD
-882 NGTIKL
+882 NGTIKP

>member
-30 MVCEMQEYFASDF
+30 VVCEMQEYFASDF

-54 SEETP
+54 SEESP

-127 GGFAKNDLIRCQ
+127 GGFVENDLIRCQ

-178 EIFQDDDT
+178 EIMQEEESEFV
-186 EKVLNNDVP
+186 ESNDVP

-203 EIVQYGNTTEPS
+203 EIVQYGNITEPS
-215 RQNAIYLHATENGVP
+215 RQNAIYLHATKNGVP

-235 NGVNSKSFSD
+235 NGVNSKSFSG
-245 KIVCS
+245 KIVAS

-255 NSEAFGLYMRKGT
+255 DGGGFGLYLRNGT
-268 IVSFDDETGKD
+268 IISLNSNSGKYNYHFKENGSFS
-279 NYIFDHDGYF
+279 
-289 DLGRGAI
+289 LGQGAI
-296 TYNPATGVVTIGSD
+296 DYDPKTGVVTIGSD

-346 EVGKYLWTRTK
+346 QVGKYLWTRTK

-371 KDGTPGKDGEPG
+371 RDGAPG
-383 KDGADGQDMRP
+383 KDGADGENMRP
-394 NLLDYTEFKQ
+394 NLLDYTEFRQ

-415 TFALEG
+415 YFALKG
-421 TRDEGLDGHGAIK
+421 TRSDGLNGHGAVQI
-434 VETEQKVNV
+434 ETAFKINGDLPTPD
-443 ESMIKE
+443 SY
-449 IDVDFFQQNVKN
+449 VDFFQQNVKSK
-461 QISPSTWY
+461 IAPSTWY
-469 TLSFYLLGTIVERPV
+469 TLSFYLKSKSFAQPL
-484 YTYLWTWDKNGLTM
+484 YTYMWTYDTNGLTM

-513 TPKDGGVKFQPTYS
+513 TPKDGAVKFPPIHEWTY
-527 WTRHTVTFKTSDNL
+527 HTVTFKTAANL
-541 PETCLCLFR
+541 PDTCLCLFR
-550 VMKKFTQQIH
+550 AITKQI
-560 PIIPCVYVTE
+560 PQSNFIVPALFLSE
-570 PKLEVGKAASA
+570 PKLELGKAASA

-589 VGIAVDKINM
+589 AGIAADKINM

-609 TTELGADYVAAKNAA
+609 TTELGADYVAAKNAV

-636 IAMSGEGFDLG
+636 IAMSGEGFDFG
-647 GKDTNVVGLYG
+647 GKDRNVVGLYG
-658 ISKNICRVIID
+658 IYKDDCRVIID
-669 PKNEKYSF
+669 PKNERYSF
-677 HGNIFCENGQVNGL
+677 HGNIICDSGRVNGL
-691 LVGSYLKGV
+691 LEGSYLKGL
-700 TQVTEAEW
+700 TQISNQNEW
-708 NKYFTVQKD
+708 EGVFF
-717 VNGQEL
+717 QE
-723 KNHLKPDFYNINP
+723 KGDTKWKPSFYSINP
-736 ILLISEGPKDVQGTI
+736 ILLITYLPETNPII
-751 YIHLPPYSDS
+751 YLPPYGKE
-761 ASDYAKSLAFLGYK
+761 ASDYAESLAFIDYK
-775 FYVVNKL
+775 FYIINKT
-782 GKDSSVNTIYL
+782 GAGYIAVKTYGSK
-793 SCIHAIIKVNGQDA
+793 IKV
-807 SKSVYKLSK
+807 K
-816 GGAVVLTG
+816 GGNGISQSSYNILNGTTAVLTG
-824 SIDTKGNFYWL
+824 AIESDGSFYWV
-835 ADSDSGTANS
+835 AEK
-845 TIVDGSI
+845 GSI
-852 NPNDIFNIKYNTNIG
+852 SQE
-867 HMNWNKVPLTPGPSD
+867 VS
-882 NGTIKL
+882 NGTIDIKRNDPIFDKKYLNQFGWKNNLVTPTKPSNPGGDIG

>member
-30 MVCEMQEYFASDF
+30 VVCEMQEYFASDF

-178 EIFQDDDT
+178 EIYQNDDT

-203 EIVQYGNTTEPS
+203 EIVQYGNTTVTS

-235 NGVNSKSFSD
+235 NGVNSKSFSG

-346 EVGKYLWTRTK
+346 QVGKYLWTRTK

-371 KDGTPGKDGEPG
+371 RDGAPG
-383 KDGADGQDMRP
+383 KDGADGENMRP
-394 NLLDYTEFKQ
+394 NLLDYTEFRQ

-415 TFALEG
+415 FFALKG
-421 TRDEGLDGHGAIK
+421 TRAEGLNGHGAVQI
-434 VETEQKVNV
+434 ETAFKINGDLPTPD
-443 ESMIKE
+443 SYT
-449 IDVDFFQQNVKN
+449 DFFQQNVKS
-461 QISPSTWY
+461 QIAPSTWY
-469 TLSFYLLGTIVERPV
+469 TLSFYLKSKLVAQPL
-484 YTYLWTWDKNGLTM
+484 YTYLWTWDTDGLTM
-498 VDTTEKMIVDGKEQD
+498 VDTTEKIIVDGKEQD
-513 TPKDGGVKFQPTYS
+513 TPKDGGVKFQPSPAS
-527 WTRHTVTFKTSDNL
+527 WFRHTVTFKTAANL
-541 PETCLCLFR
+541 PDTCLCLFR
-550 VMKKFTQQIH
+550 VITKQVPQNLLMV
-560 PIIPCVYVTE
+560 PCVYVTE

-589 VGIAVDKINM
+589 ADIAIDKV
-599 PSWVRQWDGQ
+599 SWVRQWDGQ
-609 TTELGADYVAAKNAA
+609 TTELGADYVAAKNAV

-636 IAMSGEGFDLG
+636 IAMSGEGFDFG
-647 GKDTNVVGLYG
+647 GKDRNVVGLYG
-658 ISKNICRVIID
+658 IYKNDCRVIID
-669 PKNEKYSF
+669 PKNERYSF
-677 HGNIFCENGQVNGL
+677 HGNIICDSGRVNGL
-691 LVGSYLKGV
+691 LEGSYLKGL
-700 TQVTEAEW
+700 TQISNQNEW
-708 NKYFTVQKD
+708 EGVFF
-717 VNGQEL
+717 QE
-723 KNHLKPDFYNINP
+723 KGDTQWKPSFYSINP
-736 ILLISEGPKDVQGTI
+736 ILLITYLPGTNPII
-751 YIHLPPYSDS
+751 YLPPYGKE
-761 ASDYAKSLAFLGYK
+761 ASDYAESLAFIDYK
-775 FYVVNKL
+775 FYIINKT
-782 GKDSSVNTIYL
+782 GAGYIAVKTYGSK
-793 SCIHAIIKVNGQDA
+793 IKV
-807 SKSVYKLSK
+807 K
-816 GGAVVLTG
+816 GGNGISQSSYNILNRTTAVLTG
-824 SIDTKGNFYWL
+824 AIESDGSFYWV
-835 ADSDSGTANS
+835 AEK
-845 TIVDGSI
+845 GSI
-852 NPNDIFNIKYNTNIG
+852 SQE
-867 HMNWNKVPLTPGPSD
+867 VS
-882 NGTIKL
+882 NGTIDIKRNDPIFDKKYLTQFGWKLNDITPPTIKPNPGGDIG

>member
-30 MVCEMQEYFASDF
+30 VVCEMQEYFASDF

-178 EIFQDDDT
+178 EIKQEEESEFV
-186 EKVLNNDVP
+186 ESNDVP

-203 EIVQYGNTTEPS
+203 EIVQYGNITEPS
-215 RQNAIYLHATENGVP
+215 RQNAIYLHATESGVP

-235 NGVNSKSFSD
+235 NGVNSKSFSG
-245 KIVCS
+245 KIVAS

-255 NSEAFGLYMRKGT
+255 DGGGFGLYLRNGT
-268 IVSFDDETGKD
+268 IISLNSNSGKYNYHFKENGSFS
-279 NYIFDHDGYF
+279 
-289 DLGRGAI
+289 LGQGAI
-296 TYNPATGVVTIGSD
+296 DYNPATGVVTIGSD

-371 KDGTPGKDGEPG
+371 RDGAPG

-404 ETFDNVPNPDK
+404 ETFDNVPTTDK
-415 TFALEG
+415 TFELKG
-421 TRDEGLDGHGAIK
+421 TRSDGLNGHGAVQI
-434 VETEQKVNV
+434 ETAFKINGDMPTPD
-443 ESMIKE
+443 SY
-449 IDVDFFQQNVKN
+449 VDFFQQNVKSK
-461 QISPSTWY
+461 IAPSTWY
-469 TLSFYLLGTIVERPV
+469 TLSFYLKSKSIAQPL
-484 YTYLWTWDKNGLTM
+484 YTYMWTYDTNGLTM

-513 TPKDGGVKFQPTYS
+513 TPKDGGVKFQPSPAS
-527 WTRHTVTFKTSDNL
+527 WFRHTVTFKTAANL
-541 PETCLCLFR
+541 PDTCLCLFR
-550 VMKKFTQQIH
+550 VITKQVPQNLLM
-560 PIIPCVYVTE
+560 IPCVYVTE

-589 VGIAVDKINM
+589 ADIAIDKVNM

-658 ISKNICRVIID
+658 ISKDICRVIID
-669 PKNEKYSF
+669 PKNEKYWF
-677 HGNIFCENGQVNGL
+677 RGNILCESGQVNGL

-700 TQVTEAEW
+700 TQVTETEW
-708 NKYFTVQKD
+708 NNTFTVRKD
-717 VNGQEL
+717 DNGQEL
-723 KNHLKPDFYNINP
+723 KNDWNPNFYKINP
-736 ILLISEGPKDVQGTI
+736 ILLISECPKDVQGTI
-751 YIHLPPYSDS
+751 YIHLPPYSNS
-761 ASDYAKSLAFLGYK
+761 AEDYAKSLAFLGYK

-782 GKDSSVNTIYL
+782 GKDSGVNTIYL
-793 SCIHAIIKVNGQDA
+793 SCLHAIIKVDGQDA
-807 SKSVYKLSK
+807 TKSSYKLNK

-824 SIDTKGNFYWL
+824 SIDTKGKFYWL
-835 ADSDSGTANS
+835 ADSDSGTASS

-852 NPNDIFNIKYNTNIG
+852 NPNDLWNVKYNTNIG
-867 HMNWNKVPLTPGPSD
+867 HMNWNKVPLTPNPGGGILKP
-882 NGTIKL
+882 

>member
-30 MVCEMQEYFASDF
+30 VVCEMQEYFASDF

-54 SEETP
+54 SEESP

-139 RVEVGSDGVTKG
+139 RVEVGSDGKTKG

-178 EIFQDDDT
+178 EIFQNDDT

-203 EIVQYGNTTEPS
+203 EIVQYGNITDTS

-296 TYNPATGVVTIGSD
+296 TYNPATGVVTIGSE

-371 KDGTPGKDGEPG
+371 RDGAPG
-383 KDGADGQDMRP
+383 KDGADGENMRP

-415 TFALEG
+415 TFALKG
-421 TRDEGLDGHGAIK
+421 TRAEGLNGHGAVQI
-434 VETEQKVNV
+434 ETAFKINGDLPTPD
-443 ESMIKE
+443 SY
-449 IDVDFFQQNVKN
+449 VDFFQQNVKSK
-461 QISPSTWY
+461 IAPSTWY
-469 TLSFYLLGTIVERPV
+469 TLSFYLKSKSIAQPL
-484 YTYLWTWDKNGLTM
+484 YTYMWTYDTNGLTM
-498 VDTTEKMIVDGKEQD
+498 VDTTEKMIVDGKEQN
-513 TPKDGGVKFQPTYS
+513 TPKDGAVKFQPTRA
-527 WTRHTVTFKTSDNL
+527 WVRHIVTFKTAAKL
-541 PETCLCLFR
+541 PDTCLCLFR
-550 VMKKFTQQIH
+550 VISKQIPQSQQFV
-560 PIIPCVYVTE
+560 PCVYITE

-589 VGIAVDKINM
+589 AGIAADKINM

-624 FGTKDADGKFTG
+624 FGTKDAEGKFTG

-658 ISKNICRVIID
+658 IYKDDCRVIID
-669 PKNEKYSF
+669 PKNERYSF
-677 HGNIFCENGQVNGL
+677 HGNIICESGKVNGL
-691 LVGSYLKGV
+691 LEGSYLKGL
-700 TQVTEAEW
+700 TQIRNEVEW
-708 NKYFTVQKD
+708 KNVFF
-717 VNGQEL
+717 QE
-723 KNHLKPDFYNINP
+723 KGDTKWKPSFYSINP
-736 ILLISEGPKDVQGTI
+736 ILLISYLPGTNPII
-751 YIHLPPYSDS
+751 YLPPYGKE
-761 ASDYAKSLAFLGYK
+761 ASDYAESLAFIDYK
-775 FYVVNKL
+775 FYIINKT
-782 GKDSSVNTIYL
+782 GAGYIAVKTYGSK
-793 SCIHAIIKVNGQDA
+793 IKV
-807 SKSVYKLSK
+807 K
-816 GGAVVLTG
+816 GGNGISQSSYNIFNGTTAVLTG
-824 SIDTKGNFYWL
+824 AIESDGSFYWV
-835 ADSDSGTANS
+835 AEK
-845 TIVDGSI
+845 GSI
-852 NPNDIFNIKYNTNIG
+852 SQEVSK
-867 HMNWNKVPLTPGPSD
+867 
-882 NGTIKL
+882 GTIDIKRNDPIFDKKYLNQFGWKNNLVTPTKPSNPGGDIG

>member
-30 MVCEMQEYFASDF
+30 VVCEMQEYFASDF

-54 SEETP
+54 SEESP

-127 GGFAKNDLIRCQ
+127 GGFVKNDLIRCQ
-139 RVEVGSDGVTKG
+139 RVEVGSDGKTKG
-151 IKGYWVKIESA
+151 INGYWVKIESA

-178 EIFQDDDT
+178 EIKQEEESEFV
-186 EKVLNNDVP
+186 ESNDVP

-203 EIVQYGNTTEPS
+203 EIVQYGNITDTS
-215 RQNAIYLHATENGVP
+215 RQSAIYLHATENGVP

-235 NGVNSKSFSD
+235 NGVNSKSFSG
-245 KIVCS
+245 KIVAS

-255 NSEAFGLYMRKGT
+255 DGGGFGLYLQNGT
-268 IVSFDDETGKD
+268 IISLDSKSGKYNYHFDENGSFSLGK
-279 NYIFDHDGYF
+279 
-289 DLGRGAI
+289 GAI
-296 TYNPATGVVTIGSD
+296 TYDPATGVVTIGSD

-336 GTWLNSVPPS
+336 GTWLNSVPTS

-371 KDGTPGKDGEPG
+371 KDGAPG
-383 KDGADGQDMRP
+383 KDGADGENMRP

-415 TFALEG
+415 SFALKG
-421 TRDEGLDGHGAIK
+421 TRAEGLNGHGAVQI
-434 VETEQKVNV
+434 ETAFKINGDLPTPD
-443 ESMIKE
+443 SYT
-449 IDVDFFQQNVKN
+449 DFFQQNVKSK
-461 QISPSTWY
+461 IAPSTWY
-469 TLSFYLLGTIVERPV
+469 TLSFYLKSKSIAQPL
-484 YTYLWTWDKNGLTM
+484 YTYMWTYDTNGLTM

-513 TPKDGGVKFQPTYS
+513 TPKDGAVKFSPIHEWTY
-527 WTRHTVTFKTSDNL
+527 HTVTFKTAANL
-541 PETCLCLFR
+541 PDTCLCLFR
-550 VMKKFTQQIH
+550 AITKQI
-560 PIIPCVYVTE
+560 PQSNFIVPALFLSE

-589 VGIAVDKINM
+589 ADIAADKINM

-609 TTELGADYVAAKNAA
+609 TTELGADYVAAKNAV

-636 IAMSGEGFDLG
+636 IAMSGEGFDFG
-647 GKDTNVVGLYG
+647 GKDRNVVGLYG
-658 ISKNICRVIID
+658 IYKDNGRVIID
-669 PKNEKYSF
+669 PKNERYSF
-677 HGNIFCENGQVNGL
+677 HGNIICESGKVNGL
-691 LVGSYLKGV
+691 LEGSYLKGL
-700 TQVTEAEW
+700 TQIRNEKEWEGVFFQDKGDTEW
-708 NKYFTVQKD
+708 
-717 VNGQEL
+717 
-723 KNHLKPDFYNINP
+723 KPSFYSINP
-736 ILLISEGPKDVQGTI
+736 ILLISYLPETNPII
-751 YIHLPPYSDS
+751 YLPPYGKE
-761 ASDYAKSLAFLGYK
+761 ASDYAESLAFIDYK
-775 FYVVNKL
+775 FYIINKT
-782 GKDSSVNTIYL
+782 GTGYIAVKTYGSK
-793 SCIHAIIKVNGQDA
+793 IKV
-807 SKSVYKLSK
+807 K
-816 GGAVVLTG
+816 GGNGISQKSYNILNGTTAVLTG
-824 SIDTKGNFYWL
+824 AIESDGSFYWV
-835 ADSDSGTANS
+835 AEK
-845 TIVDGSI
+845 GSI
-852 NPNDIFNIKYNTNIG
+852 SQE
-867 HMNWNKVPLTPGPSD
+867 VS
-882 NGTIKL
+882 NGTIDIKRNDPIFDKKYLTQFGWKLNDITPTKPSNPGGDIG